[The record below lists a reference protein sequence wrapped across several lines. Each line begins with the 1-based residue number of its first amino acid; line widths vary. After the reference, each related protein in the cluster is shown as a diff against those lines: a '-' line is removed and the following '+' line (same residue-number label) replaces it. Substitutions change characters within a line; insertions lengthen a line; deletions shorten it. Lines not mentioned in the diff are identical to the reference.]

1 MNPFKKITSVFR
13 RTPNK
18 NNIENS
24 NKNSIATDFLRRGN
38 FKTRQDIEL
47 DQKYNPE
54 MTVNGWMFAALNAR
68 SDAFGEF
75 CEENIITE
83 SKKGE
88 NLYHPYLQLIEES
101 KEIPEYEFWKRAI
114 SDYDNYG
121 QMFFFILRRVV
132 YDKNGEIEHIG
143 LPTRIDI
150 LNASKMTILTRNG
163 KIVGYKEQ
171 IDSTHKREYSADQI
185 IRVINPHPRDPEVPY
200 SIYDAAKDYQYTI
213 NKGTEFAQNALINNM
228 NTPGI
233 LSTTEV
239 LNDEEYDN
247 LISRINSHEPGKA
260 IVTDGT
266 GNLTYTSISQ
276 SLDQAAL
283 PTLTELSRQT
293 IFAVTGTSKTV
304 LGIEESGVTRDTS
317 KVQDRKFIKRA
328 IAPVA
333 KRVISAFNF
342 DYRVKYPE
350 LYKQNQVKMVIKPLY
365 DAQET
370 QEQFDT
376 QKKLFDDI
384 TEIVYSGYTKESAE
398 DFMYGDISFTD
409 LELDAED
416 AQDIEDEQQD
426 IDNPEN
432 QPTEEEQTEE
442 EQTEEIPKENDGS
455 EKDSNE
461 SNIDNV
467 SKKWILQNI
476 NLNNLKI
483 KNEGNPYHAEDG
495 KFDFAPYKEYKG
507 LKESA
512 QRIAKIAK
520 DVYKNRTSKNY
531 KKYKNYYDLVKK
543 ERQKLYDMNNIDI
556 DKANKIIDD
565 WTEGFYSGD
574 NIVFDKD
581 GNVIDKSSTEIF
593 SKLDIALSQSIVHE
607 LGGNLDVERVQVS
620 SEDYGYDGSLITK
633 DKNISTTTDSSWIS
647 DKNNGLDYNKDDFDA
662 GYLFKFNVKDKNV
675 KMLPEIQAAGL
686 EEGINHPFAIQL
698 EVVCEVNSNIKPTE
712 VLWDNLK
719 QNNIKIKIE
728 NQESEMHNHTS
739 SDNYYMK
746 ALKLHINEQ
755 GELDEYGKSIE
766 NKINQAKNNLLREI
780 RTIQLQAI
788 RESSSKLS
796 VNAFDYE
803 DIRTEEQE
811 DTIYNKIKNALRKYW
826 FLILPL
832 VGKERIIEDKNSIKI
847 SKEDNPGLTEE
858 EIQEKNEEIK
868 KAEVNLLGTKKV
880 KDYIEQISEKAAK
893 SHTNTIYKTILD
905 AVNKAENKILRNLF
919 AKEYVEQF
927 KQGEDKWFKSK
938 PTEKQIKSKLNNENF
953 IKDNQKLYDSVRK
966 KIEEGFSREEIQRA
980 IRKEY
985 VDLSRTRANI
995 LVGNEMARSITSS
1008 QYVADYELLRKT
1020 NMLDKAYKRLV
1031 SSTGDPCPVCKAL
1044 IDKGD
1049 IPFTDA
1055 FLELGDTIQVE
1066 NDGKTTTFTCNYE
1079 TIESGVVHCN
1089 CHCDYQLIIKG

>member
-1 MNPFKKITSVFR
+1 MNPFKKITSVFK

-185 IRVINPHPRDPEVPY
+185 IRVINPHPRDPEIPY

-442 EQTEEIPKENDGS
+442 IPKENDGS

-531 KKYKNYYDLVKK
+531 KNYKNYYDLVKK

-593 SKLDIALSQSIVHE
+593 GKLDIALSQSIVHE

-847 SKEDNPGLTEE
+847 SKEDNPDLTEE

-905 AVNKAENKILRNLF
+905 AVNKAENKILKNLF
-919 AKEYVEQF
+919 AKEYIEQF

>member
-1 MNPFKKITSVFR
+1 MNPFKKITSVFK

-18 NNIENS
+18 NNIENV

-38 FKTRQDIEL
+38 FKTRQDVAL

-150 LNASKMTILTRNG
+150 LNASKMTILKKDGR
-163 KIVGYKEQ
+163 IVGYKEQ

-276 SLDQAAL
+276 SLDRAAL

-350 LYKQNQVKMVIKPLY
+350 LYKQNQVRMVIKPLY

-416 AQDIEDEQQD
+416 AQDIEDEQED

-432 QPTEEEQTEE
+432 QPTEEEPTEE
-442 EQTEEIPKENDGS
+442 TPAKETPEENDGS
-455 EKDSNE
+455 EKT
-461 SNIDNV
+461 
-467 SKKWILQNI
+467 LQ
-476 NLNNLKI
+476 KI
-483 KNEGNPYHAEDG
+483 H
-495 KFDFAPYKEYKG
+495 
-507 LKESA
+507 
-512 QRIAKIAK
+512 
-520 DVYKNRTSKNY
+520 
-531 KKYKNYYDLVKK
+531 
-543 ERQKLYDMNNIDI
+543 
-556 DKANKIIDD
+556 
-565 WTEGFYSGD
+565 
-574 NIVFDKD
+574 
-581 GNVIDKSSTEIF
+581 
-593 SKLDIALSQSIVHE
+593 
-607 LGGNLDVERVQVS
+607 
-620 SEDYGYDGSLITK
+620 
-633 DKNISTTTDSSWIS
+633 
-647 DKNNGLDYNKDDFDA
+647 
-662 GYLFKFNVKDKNV
+662 
-675 KMLPEIQAAGL
+675 
-686 EEGINHPFAIQL
+686 
-698 EVVCEVNSNIKPTE
+698 
-712 VLWDNLK
+712 
-719 QNNIKIKIE
+719 IE
-728 NQESEMHNHTS
+728 NQDSEMHNHTN

-766 NKINQAKNNLLREI
+766 NKINQAKNNLLKEI

-832 VGKERIIEDKNSIKI
+832 VGKERIIEDKSSIKI
-847 SKEDNPGLTEE
+847 SKEDNPNLTEE

-880 KDYIEQISEKAAK
+880 KDYIEQVSEKAAK

-919 AKEYVEQF
+919 AKEYIEQF

-1049 IPFTDA
+1049 IPFSDP

-1089 CHCDYQLIIKG
+1089 CHCDYQLMIKG

>member
-1 MNPFKKITSVFR
+1 MNPFRKIASVFK
-13 RTPNK
+13 RTPN
-18 NNIENS
+18 NLQTQTT
-24 NKNSIATDFLRRGN
+24 NSIANDFLKRGN
-38 FKTRQDIEL
+38 FKARQDVQL
-47 DQKYNPE
+47 DQKFNPE
-54 MTVNGWMFAALNAR
+54 MTVNGWMYAALNTR

-75 CEENIITE
+75 CEENIVSE
-83 SKKGE
+83 SEKQE
-88 NLYHPYLQLIEES
+88 NPYHPYLKLIEES
-101 KEIPEYEFWKRAI
+101 KEIPEYEFWKKAI
-114 SDYDNYG
+114 SNYDNYG
-121 QMFFFILRRVV
+121 LIYFFVLRRVV
-132 YDKNGEIEHIG
+132 KDKDGSIKHIG
-143 LPTRIDI
+143 IPTKINI
-150 LNASKMTILTRNG
+150 LNSSKIIPLTHDG
-163 KIVGYKEQ
+163 KIVGYREQ
-171 IDSTHKREYSADQI
+171 VDATHKREFAPEQI
-185 IRVINPHPRDPEVPY
+185 IRVINPHPRNQDEPY
-200 SIYDAAKDYQYTI
+200 SIYEAAKDYQYTI
-213 NKGTEFAQNALINNM
+213 NKGTEFAQNALINNI

-233 LSTTEV
+233 LSTSEV

-317 KVQDRKFIKRA
+317 KVQDKKFIKRA

-333 KRVISAFNF
+333 KRIVSAFNF
-342 DYRVKYPE
+342 DYRVRYPE
-350 LYKQNQVKMVIKPLY
+350 LYKQNGVKMVIKSIY
-365 DAQET
+365 DAGET
-370 QEQFDT
+370 SEQFDV

-384 TEIVYSGYTKESAE
+384 TEIIYSGYTKESAE
-398 DFMYGDISFTD
+398 KFMYGDIPFTD

-416 AQDIEDEQQD
+416 AQDIEGEQED
-426 IDNPEN
+426 IDNQEN
-432 QPTEEEQTEE
+432 QPTVEETTEE
-442 EQTEEIPKENDGS
+442 SSEENDGS

-461 SNIDNV
+461 SNIDNIT
-467 SKKWILQNI
+467 KRWILQNI
-476 NLNNLKI
+476 NLNNLEI
-483 KNEGNPYHAEDG
+483 KNENKGNPYHAEDG

-512 QRIAKIAK
+512 QKIAKIAK

-531 KKYKNYYDLVKK
+531 KNYKNYYDLVKK
-543 ERQKLYDMNNIDI
+543 ERQKLYDMNNLDI

-581 GNVIDKSSTEIF
+581 GNVIDKSSTEVF
-593 SKLDIALSQSIVHE
+593 NKLDIALSQSIIHE
-607 LGGNLDVERVQVS
+607 LGGNIDVERVQVS

-633 DKNISTTTDSSWIS
+633 DKNISTTTDYSWIS

-686 EEGINHPFAIQL
+686 EEGINHPFAVQL

-728 NQESEMHNHTS
+728 NQDSEMHNHTN
-739 SDNYYMK
+739 SDGYYMK
-746 ALKLHINEQ
+746 ALKLHMNEQ

-766 NKINQAKNNLLREI
+766 NKINQAKNNLLKEI

-832 VGKERIIEDKNSIKI
+832 VGKERVIEDKNSIKI
-847 SKEDNPGLTEE
+847 SKEDNPDLTEE

-880 KDYIEQISEKAAK
+880 KDYIEQVSEKAAK

-938 PTEKQIKSKLNNENF
+938 PTEKQVKSKLGNQNF
-953 IKDNQKLYDSVRK
+953 IKDNQSLYDSVRK

-1049 IPFTDA
+1049 IPFTDP

>member
-1 MNPFKKITSVFR
+1 MNPFKKIASVFK
-13 RTPNK
+13 RTPN
-18 NNIENS
+18 NLQTQTT
-24 NKNSIATDFLRRGN
+24 NSIANDFLRRGN
-38 FKTRQDIEL
+38 FKARQDVQL
-47 DQKYNPE
+47 DQKFNPE
-54 MTVNGWMFAALNAR
+54 MTVNGWMYAALNIR

-75 CEENIITE
+75 CEENIVSE
-83 SKKGE
+83 SEKQK
-88 NLYHPYLQLIEES
+88 NPYHPYLKLIEES
-101 KEIPEYEFWKRAI
+101 KEIPEYEFWKKAI
-114 SDYDNYG
+114 SNYDNYG
-121 QMFFFILRRVV
+121 LIYFFVLRRVV
-132 YDKNGEIEHIG
+132 KNTDGSIKHIG
-143 LPTRIDI
+143 IPTKINI
-150 LNASKMTILTRNG
+150 LNSSKIIPLTHNG
-163 KIVGYKEQ
+163 KIVGYREQ
-171 IDSTHKREYSADQI
+171 IDATHKREFAPEQI
-185 IRVINPHPRDPEVPY
+185 IRVINPHPRNQDEPY
-200 SIYDAAKDYQYTI
+200 SIYEAAKDYQYTI
-213 NKGTEFAQNALINNM
+213 NKGTEFAQNALINNI

-233 LSTTEV
+233 LSTSEV

-293 IFAVTGTSKTV
+293 IFAVTGTSKTI

-317 KVQDRKFIKRA
+317 KVQDKKFIKRT

-342 DYRVKYPE
+342 DYRVRYPE
-350 LYKQNQVKMVIKPLY
+350 LYKQDGVKMVIKSIY
-365 DAQET
+365 DPVET
-370 QEQFDT
+370 SEQFDV

-384 TEIVYSGYTKESAE
+384 TEIIYSGYTKESAE
-398 DFMYGDISFTD
+398 KFMYGDIPFTD
-409 LELDAED
+409 LELDSED
-416 AQDIEDEQQD
+416 AQDIEGEQED

-432 QPTEEEQTEE
+432 QPTEEEPTEE
-442 EQTEEIPKENDGS
+442 NSEENDGS
-455 EKDSNE
+455 EKT
-461 SNIDNV
+461 
-467 SKKWILQNI
+467 LQHI
-476 NLNNLKI
+476 
-483 KNEGNPYHAEDG
+483 H
-495 KFDFAPYKEYKG
+495 
-507 LKESA
+507 
-512 QRIAKIAK
+512 
-520 DVYKNRTSKNY
+520 V
-531 KKYKNYYDLVKK
+531 
-543 ERQKLYDMNNIDI
+543 
-556 DKANKIIDD
+556 
-565 WTEGFYSGD
+565 
-574 NIVFDKD
+574 
-581 GNVIDKSSTEIF
+581 
-593 SKLDIALSQSIVHE
+593 
-607 LGGNLDVERVQVS
+607 
-620 SEDYGYDGSLITK
+620 
-633 DKNISTTTDSSWIS
+633 
-647 DKNNGLDYNKDDFDA
+647 
-662 GYLFKFNVKDKNV
+662 
-675 KMLPEIQAAGL
+675 
-686 EEGINHPFAIQL
+686 
-698 EVVCEVNSNIKPTE
+698 
-712 VLWDNLK
+712 
-719 QNNIKIKIE
+719 E

-766 NKINQAKNNLLREI
+766 NKINQAKNNLLKEI

-832 VGKERIIEDKNSIKI
+832 IGKERVIEDKNSIKI
-847 SKEDNPGLTEE
+847 SKEDNPDLTEE

-880 KDYIEQISEKAAK
+880 KDYIEQVSEKAAK

-1049 IPFTDA
+1049 IPFTDP

>member
-18 NNIENS
+18 NNIENVK
-24 NKNSIATDFLRRGN
+24 KNSIATDFLRRGN
-38 FKTRQDIEL
+38 FKTRQDVAL

-121 QMFFFILRRVV
+121 QMYFFILRRVV
-132 YDKNGEIEHIG
+132 YDKNGEVEHIG
-143 LPTRIDI
+143 LPTRIDV
-150 LNASKMTILTRNG
+150 LNASKMTILTKNG
-163 KIVGYKEQ
+163 KVVGYKEQ

-185 IRVINPHPRDPEVPY
+185 IRIINPHPRNPDIPY

-384 TEIVYSGYTKESAE
+384 TEIIYSGYTKESAE

-416 AQDIEDEQQD
+416 AQDIEDEQED

-432 QPTEEEQTEE
+432 QPTEEEEPKEE
-442 EQTEEIPKENDGS
+442 SPEENDGS
-455 EKDSNE
+455 EKT
-461 SNIDNV
+461 
-467 SKKWILQNI
+467 LQQI
-476 NLNNLKI
+476 
-483 KNEGNPYHAEDG
+483 H
-495 KFDFAPYKEYKG
+495 
-507 LKESA
+507 
-512 QRIAKIAK
+512 
-520 DVYKNRTSKNY
+520 
-531 KKYKNYYDLVKK
+531 
-543 ERQKLYDMNNIDI
+543 
-556 DKANKIIDD
+556 
-565 WTEGFYSGD
+565 
-574 NIVFDKD
+574 
-581 GNVIDKSSTEIF
+581 
-593 SKLDIALSQSIVHE
+593 
-607 LGGNLDVERVQVS
+607 
-620 SEDYGYDGSLITK
+620 
-633 DKNISTTTDSSWIS
+633 
-647 DKNNGLDYNKDDFDA
+647 
-662 GYLFKFNVKDKNV
+662 
-675 KMLPEIQAAGL
+675 
-686 EEGINHPFAIQL
+686 
-698 EVVCEVNSNIKPTE
+698 
-712 VLWDNLK
+712 
-719 QNNIKIKIE
+719 IE
-728 NQESEMHNHTS
+728 NQDSEMHNHTN
-739 SDNYYMK
+739 SDDYYLK
-746 ALKLHINEQ
+746 ALRLHINEQ

-780 RTIQLQAI
+780 RSIQLQAI
-788 RESSSKLS
+788 RESNTKMA
-796 VNAFDYE
+796 VNAFDFS

-811 DTIYNKIKNALRKYW
+811 NDIFRKIKNAFRKYW
-826 FLILPL
+826 FLILPII
-832 VGKERIIEDKNSIKI
+832 GKERLIEDRS
-847 SKEDNPGLTEE
+847 G
-858 EIQEKNEEIK
+858 NEQFKDE
-868 KAEVNLLGTKKV
+868 EVNLLGTKRV
-880 KDYIEQISEKAAK
+880 KDYIDEVSEKAAK

-905 AVNKAENKILRNLF
+905 AVNKASNKILRNIF
-919 AKEYVEQF
+919 AKEYVESY
-927 KQGEDKWFKSK
+927 KQGEDKWFKTK
-938 PTEKQIKSKLNNENF
+938 PTEKQVKSKLSNENF
-953 IKDNQKLYDSVRK
+953 VKDNQKLYDSVRK
-966 KIEEGFSREEIQRA
+966 KIEQGLSREEIQKA

-1008 QYVADYELLRKT
+1008 QYIADYELLRKT

-1031 SSTGDPCPVCKAL
+1031 SSTGDPCPVCQAL

-1049 IPFTDA
+1049 IPFTEP

-1089 CHCDYQLIIKG
+1089 CKCGYQLIIKV

>member
-18 NNIENS
+18 NNIENVK
-24 NKNSIATDFLRRGN
+24 KNSIATDFLRRGN
-38 FKTRQDIEL
+38 FKTRQDVAL

-121 QMFFFILRRVV
+121 QMYFFILRRVV
-132 YDKNGEIEHIG
+132 YDKNGEVEHIG
-143 LPTRIDI
+143 LPTRIDV
-150 LNASKMTILTRNG
+150 LNASKMTILTKNG

-185 IRVINPHPRDPEVPY
+185 IRIINPHPRNPDIPY

-333 KRVISAFNF
+333 KRVVSAFNF

-384 TEIVYSGYTKESAE
+384 TEIIYSGYTKESAE

-416 AQDIEDEQQD
+416 AQDIEDEQED

-432 QPTEEEQTEE
+432 QPTEEEPKEE
-442 EQTEEIPKENDGS
+442 SQEENDGS
-455 EKDSNE
+455 EKETHKTNVD
-461 SNIDNV
+461 NIT
-467 SKKWILQNI
+467 KRWILQDI
-476 NLNNLKI
+476 NLNNSEVKN

-495 KFDFAPYKEYKG
+495 KFNFAPYKDYKG

-512 QRIAKIAK
+512 QKISKIAK
-520 DVYKNRTSKNY
+520 DVYKNRTSKN
-531 KKYKNYYDLVKK
+531 YKNYYDLVKK

-574 NIVFDKD
+574 NIVLDKD
-581 GNVIDKSSTEIF
+581 GKVIDKSSTEIF
-593 SKLDIALSQSIVHE
+593 NKLDVALSQSIIHE
-607 LGGNLDVERVQVS
+607 LGGNLDVERIQVS
-620 SEDYGYDGSLITK
+620 SEDYGYDGSLITE
-633 DKNISTTTDSSWIS
+633 DKNLSTTTDSSWIS
-647 DKNNGLDYNKDDFDA
+647 EKNNGLNYNKDSFDA
-662 GYLFKFNVKDKNV
+662 GYLFKFNIKDKNV
-675 KMLPEIQAAGL
+675 KMLPEVQASGL
-686 EEGINHPFAIQL
+686 EEGINNHFASQL
-698 EVVCEVNSNIKPTE
+698 EVVCEVNSDIKPTKI
-712 VLWDNLK
+712 LWDNLK

-728 NQESEMHNHTS
+728 NQESEMHNHTN
-739 SDNYYMK
+739 SDDYYLK
-746 ALKLHINEQ
+746 ALRPHINEL

-780 RTIQLQAI
+780 RSIQLQAI
-788 RESSSKLS
+788 RESNTKMA
-796 VNAFDYE
+796 VNAFDFS

-811 DTIYNKIKNALRKYW
+811 NNIFKKIKNAFRKYW
-826 FLILPL
+826 FLILPII
-832 VGKERIIEDKNSIKI
+832 GKERLIEDRS
-847 SKEDNPGLTEE
+847 G
-858 EIQEKNEEIK
+858 NEQFKDE
-868 KAEVNLLGTKKV
+868 EVNLLGTKRV
-880 KDYIEQISEKAAK
+880 KDYIEEVSEKAAK
-893 SHTNTIYKTILD
+893 SHTHTIYKTILD
-905 AVNKAENKILRNLF
+905 AVNKASNKILRNIF
-919 AKEYVEQF
+919 AKEYVKSY
-927 KQGEDKWFKSK
+927 KQGEDKWFKTK
-938 PTEKQIKSKLNNENF
+938 PTEKQVKSKLNNENF

-966 KIEEGFSREEIQRA
+966 KIEQGLSREEIQKA

-1008 QYVADYELLRKT
+1008 QYIADYELLRKT

-1031 SSTGDPCPVCKAL
+1031 SSTGDPCPVCQAL

-1049 IPFTDA
+1049 IPFTEP

-1089 CHCDYQLIIKG
+1089 CKCEYQLIIKG

>member
-1 MNPFKKITSVFR
+1 
-13 RTPNK
+13 
-18 NNIENS
+18 
-24 NKNSIATDFLRRGN
+24 
-38 FKTRQDIEL
+38 
-47 DQKYNPE
+47 
-54 MTVNGWMFAALNAR
+54 
-68 SDAFGEF
+68 
-75 CEENIITE
+75 
-83 SKKGE
+83 
-88 NLYHPYLQLIEES
+88 
-101 KEIPEYEFWKRAI
+101 
-114 SDYDNYG
+114 
-121 QMFFFILRRVV
+121 
-132 YDKNGEIEHIG
+132 
-143 LPTRIDI
+143 
-150 LNASKMTILTRNG
+150 
-163 KIVGYKEQ
+163 
-171 IDSTHKREYSADQI
+171 
-185 IRVINPHPRDPEVPY
+185 
-200 SIYDAAKDYQYTI
+200 
-213 NKGTEFAQNALINNM
+213 
-228 NTPGI
+228 
-233 LSTTEV
+233 
-239 LNDEEYDN
+239 
-247 LISRINSHEPGKA
+247 
-260 IVTDGT
+260 
-266 GNLTYTSISQ
+266 
-276 SLDQAAL
+276 
-283 PTLTELSRQT
+283 
-293 IFAVTGTSKTV
+293 
-304 LGIEESGVTRDTS
+304 
-317 KVQDRKFIKRA
+317 
-328 IAPVA
+328 
-333 KRVISAFNF
+333 
-342 DYRVKYPE
+342 
-350 LYKQNQVKMVIKPLY
+350 MVIKPLY

-384 TEIVYSGYTKESAE
+384 TEIIYSGYTKESAE

-416 AQDIEDEQQD
+416 AQDIEDEQED

-432 QPTEEEQTEE
+432 QPTEEEPA
-442 EQTEEIPKENDGS
+442 EEIPEENDGS
-455 EKDSNE
+455 EKT
-461 SNIDNV
+461 
-467 SKKWILQNI
+467 LQ
-476 NLNNLKI
+476 KI
-483 KNEGNPYHAEDG
+483 H
-495 KFDFAPYKEYKG
+495 
-507 LKESA
+507 
-512 QRIAKIAK
+512 
-520 DVYKNRTSKNY
+520 
-531 KKYKNYYDLVKK
+531 
-543 ERQKLYDMNNIDI
+543 
-556 DKANKIIDD
+556 
-565 WTEGFYSGD
+565 
-574 NIVFDKD
+574 
-581 GNVIDKSSTEIF
+581 
-593 SKLDIALSQSIVHE
+593 
-607 LGGNLDVERVQVS
+607 
-620 SEDYGYDGSLITK
+620 
-633 DKNISTTTDSSWIS
+633 
-647 DKNNGLDYNKDDFDA
+647 
-662 GYLFKFNVKDKNV
+662 
-675 KMLPEIQAAGL
+675 
-686 EEGINHPFAIQL
+686 
-698 EVVCEVNSNIKPTE
+698 
-712 VLWDNLK
+712 
-719 QNNIKIKIE
+719 IE

-766 NKINQAKNNLLREI
+766 NKINQAKNNLLKEI

-788 RESSSKLS
+788 RESSSKLF

-847 SKEDNPGLTEE
+847 SKEDNPNLTEE

-880 KDYIEQISEKAAK
+880 KDYIEQVSEKAAK

-919 AKEYVEQF
+919 AKEYVEKF

-938 PTEKQIKSKLNNENF
+938 PTEKQVKSKLNNENF

-1049 IPFTDA
+1049 IPFSDP

>member
-1 MNPFKKITSVFR
+1 MNPFKKITSVFK

-18 NNIENS
+18 NNIENV

-38 FKTRQDIEL
+38 FKTRQDVAL

-185 IRVINPHPRDPEVPY
+185 IRVINPHPRNPEIPY

-317 KVQDRKFIKRA
+317 RVQDKKFIKRA

-333 KRVISAFNF
+333 KRVVSAFNF

-384 TEIVYSGYTKESAE
+384 TEIIYSGYTKESAE

-416 AQDIEDEQQD
+416 AQDIEDEQED

-432 QPTEEEQTEE
+432 QPTEEEPTEE
-442 EQTEEIPKENDGS
+442 NPEGNGS
-455 EKDSNE
+455 SKKDSNE

-476 NLNNLKI
+476 NLNNLEI
-483 KNEGNPYHAEDG
+483 KNENKGNPYHSEDG

-531 KKYKNYYDLVKK
+531 KNYKNYYDLVKK

-556 DKANKIIDD
+556 DKANKVIDD

-581 GNVIDKSSTEIF
+581 GNIIDKSSTEVF

-647 DKNNGLDYNKDDFDA
+647 DKNNGLDYNKDGFDA

-698 EVVCEVNSNIKPTE
+698 EVVCEVNSNIKPAE

-719 QNNIKIKIE
+719 QNSIKIKIE

-766 NKINQAKNNLLREI
+766 NKINQAKNNLLKEI

-847 SKEDNPGLTEE
+847 SKEDNPSLTEE

-880 KDYIEQISEKAAK
+880 KDYIEQVSEKAAK

-919 AKEYVEQF
+919 AKEYVEKF

-938 PTEKQIKSKLNNENF
+938 PTEKQVKSKLNNENF

-1049 IPFTDA
+1049 IPFSDP

>member
-18 NNIENS
+18 NNIENVK
-24 NKNSIATDFLRRGN
+24 KNSIATDFLRRGN
-38 FKTRQDIEL
+38 FKTRQDVEL

-121 QMFFFILRRVV
+121 QMYFFILRRVV
-132 YDKNGEIEHIG
+132 YDKNGEVEHIG
-143 LPTRIDI
+143 LPTRIDV
-150 LNASKMTILTRNG
+150 LNASKMTILTKNG
-163 KIVGYKEQ
+163 KVVGYKEQ

-185 IRVINPHPRDPEVPY
+185 IRIINPHPRDPDVPY

-384 TEIVYSGYTKESAE
+384 TEIIYSGYTKESAE

-416 AQDIEDEQQD
+416 AQDIEDEQED
-426 IDNPEN
+426 IDNPES
-432 QPTEEEQTEE
+432 QSTEEEPKEE
-442 EQTEEIPKENDGS
+442 TPEENDGS
-455 EKDSNE
+455 EKDSKE

-467 SKKWILQNI
+467 SKKWILQNV
-476 NLNNLKI
+476 NLNNLEI

-495 KFDFAPYKEYKG
+495 KFDFAPYKDYKG

-520 DVYKNRTSKNY
+520 EVYKNRTSKNY
-531 KKYKNYYDLVKK
+531 KNYKSYYDLVKK

-574 NIVFDKD
+574 NIVLDKD
-581 GNVIDKSSTEIF
+581 GKVIDKSSTEIF
-593 SKLDIALSQSIVHE
+593 NKLDVALSQSIIHE

-620 SEDYGYDGSLITK
+620 SEDYGYDGSLITE
-633 DKNISTTTDSSWIS
+633 DKNLSTTTDYSWIN
-647 DKNNGLDYNKDDFDA
+647 DKNNGLDYNKDNFDA

-698 EVVCEVNSNIKPTE
+698 EVVCEVNSDIKPSE
-712 VLWDNLK
+712 ILWDNLK

-728 NQESEMHNHTS
+728 NQESEMHNHTN
-739 SDNYYMK
+739 SDDYYLK
-746 ALKLHINEQ
+746 ALRPHINEL

-780 RTIQLQAI
+780 RSIQLQAI
-788 RESSSKLS
+788 RESNTKMA
-796 VNAFDYE
+796 VNAFDFS

-811 DTIYNKIKNALRKYW
+811 NDIFKKIKNAFRKYW
-826 FLILPL
+826 FLILPII
-832 VGKERIIEDKNSIKI
+832 GKERLIEDRS
-847 SKEDNPGLTEE
+847 G
-858 EIQEKNEEIK
+858 NEQFKDE
-868 KAEVNLLGTKKV
+868 EVNLLGTKRV
-880 KDYIEQISEKAAK
+880 KDYIEEVSEKAAK
-893 SHTNTIYKTILD
+893 SHTHTIYKTILD
-905 AVNKAENKILRNLF
+905 AVNKASNKILRNIF
-919 AKEYVEQF
+919 AKEYVESY
-927 KQGEDKWFKSK
+927 KQGEDKWFKTK
-938 PTEKQIKSKLNNENF
+938 PTEKQVKSKLNNENF

-966 KIEEGFSREEIQRA
+966 KIEQGLSREEIQKA

-1049 IPFTDA
+1049 IPFTEP

>member
-1 MNPFKKITSVFR
+1 MNPFKKIASVFK
-13 RTPNK
+13 RTPN
-18 NNIENS
+18 NLQTQTT
-24 NKNSIATDFLRRGN
+24 NSIANDFLRRGN
-38 FKTRQDIEL
+38 FKAKQDVQL
-47 DQKYNPE
+47 DQKFNPE
-54 MTVNGWMFAALNAR
+54 MTVNGWMYAALNIR

-75 CEENIITE
+75 CEENIISE
-83 SKKGE
+83 SEKQE
-88 NLYHPYLQLIEES
+88 NPYHPYLKLIEES
-101 KEIPEYEFWKRAI
+101 KEIPEYEFWKKAI
-114 SDYDNYG
+114 SNYDNYG
-121 QMFFFILRRVV
+121 LIYFFVLRRVV
-132 YDKNGEIEHIG
+132 KNADGSIQHIG
-143 LPTRIDI
+143 IPTKINI
-150 LNASKMTILTRNG
+150 LNSSKIIPLTHDG
-163 KIVGYKEQ
+163 KIVGYREQ
-171 IDSTHKREYSADQI
+171 VDSTHKREFAPEQI
-185 IRVINPHPRDPEVPY
+185 IRVINPHPRNQDEPY
-200 SIYDAAKDYQYTI
+200 SIYEAAKDYQYTI
-213 NKGTEFAQNALINNM
+213 NKGTEFAQNALINNI

-233 LSTTEV
+233 LSTSEV

-293 IFAVTGTSKTV
+293 IFAVTGTSKTI

-317 KVQDRKFIKRA
+317 KVQDKKFIKRA

-333 KRVISAFNF
+333 KRIISAFNF
-342 DYRVKYPE
+342 DYRIRYPE
-350 LYKQNQVKMVIKPLY
+350 LYKQNGVKMVIKSIY
-365 DAQET
+365 DAAET
-370 QEQFDT
+370 SEQFDV

-384 TEIVYSGYTKESAE
+384 TEIIYSGYTKESAE
-398 DFMYGDISFTD
+398 KFMYGDISFAD

-416 AQDIEDEQQD
+416 AQDIEGEQEN
-426 IDNPEN
+426 IDNQEN
-432 QPTEEEQTEE
+432 QPTEEEPTEE
-442 EQTEEIPKENDGS
+442 SSEENDGS
-455 EKDSNE
+455 EKT
-461 SNIDNV
+461 
-467 SKKWILQNI
+467 LQHI
-476 NLNNLKI
+476 
-483 KNEGNPYHAEDG
+483 H
-495 KFDFAPYKEYKG
+495 
-507 LKESA
+507 
-512 QRIAKIAK
+512 
-520 DVYKNRTSKNY
+520 
-531 KKYKNYYDLVKK
+531 
-543 ERQKLYDMNNIDI
+543 
-556 DKANKIIDD
+556 
-565 WTEGFYSGD
+565 
-574 NIVFDKD
+574 
-581 GNVIDKSSTEIF
+581 
-593 SKLDIALSQSIVHE
+593 
-607 LGGNLDVERVQVS
+607 
-620 SEDYGYDGSLITK
+620 
-633 DKNISTTTDSSWIS
+633 
-647 DKNNGLDYNKDDFDA
+647 
-662 GYLFKFNVKDKNV
+662 
-675 KMLPEIQAAGL
+675 
-686 EEGINHPFAIQL
+686 
-698 EVVCEVNSNIKPTE
+698 
-712 VLWDNLK
+712 
-719 QNNIKIKIE
+719 IE

-746 ALKLHINEQ
+746 ALKLHVNEQ

-766 NKINQAKNNLLREI
+766 NKINQAKNNLLKEI

-796 VNAFDYE
+796 VNAFDYK

-832 VGKERIIEDKNSIKI
+832 VGKERVIEDKNSIKI
-847 SKEDNPGLTEE
+847 SKENNPDLTEE

-880 KDYIEQISEKAAK
+880 KDYIEQVSEKAAK

-905 AVNKAENKILRNLF
+905 AVNKAENKILKNLF
-919 AKEYVEQF
+919 AKEYVEKF

-938 PTEKQIKSKLNNENF
+938 PTEKQVKSKLGNQNF
-953 IKDNQKLYDSVRK
+953 IKDNQSLYDSVRK

-1049 IPFTDA
+1049 IPFSDP

>member
-1 MNPFKKITSVFR
+1 MNPFKKITSVFK

-18 NNIENS
+18 NNIENV

-38 FKTRQDIEL
+38 FKTRQDVAL

-150 LNASKMTILTRNG
+150 LNASKMTILKKDGR
-163 KIVGYKEQ
+163 IVGYKEQ
-171 IDSTHKREYSADQI
+171 IDSTHKREYSAEQI

-350 LYKQNQVKMVIKPLY
+350 LYRQNQVKMVIKPLY

-416 AQDIEDEQQD
+416 AQDIEDEQED

-432 QPTEEEQTEE
+432 QPTEEESTEE
-442 EQTEEIPKENDGS
+442 TPAKETQEENDGS
-455 EKDSNE
+455 EKT
-461 SNIDNV
+461 
-467 SKKWILQNI
+467 LQ
-476 NLNNLKI
+476 KI
-483 KNEGNPYHAEDG
+483 H
-495 KFDFAPYKEYKG
+495 
-507 LKESA
+507 
-512 QRIAKIAK
+512 
-520 DVYKNRTSKNY
+520 
-531 KKYKNYYDLVKK
+531 
-543 ERQKLYDMNNIDI
+543 
-556 DKANKIIDD
+556 
-565 WTEGFYSGD
+565 
-574 NIVFDKD
+574 
-581 GNVIDKSSTEIF
+581 
-593 SKLDIALSQSIVHE
+593 
-607 LGGNLDVERVQVS
+607 
-620 SEDYGYDGSLITK
+620 
-633 DKNISTTTDSSWIS
+633 
-647 DKNNGLDYNKDDFDA
+647 
-662 GYLFKFNVKDKNV
+662 
-675 KMLPEIQAAGL
+675 
-686 EEGINHPFAIQL
+686 
-698 EVVCEVNSNIKPTE
+698 
-712 VLWDNLK
+712 
-719 QNNIKIKIE
+719 IE
-728 NQESEMHNHTS
+728 NQESEMHNHTN

-766 NKINQAKNNLLREI
+766 NKINQAKNNLLKEI

-847 SKEDNPGLTEE
+847 SKEDNPDLTEE

-880 KDYIEQISEKAAK
+880 KDYIEQVSEKAAK

-905 AVNKAENKILRNLF
+905 SVNKAENKILRNLF
-919 AKEYVEQF
+919 AKEYIEQF

-1031 SSTGDPCPVCKAL
+1031 SSTGDPCPVCKSL

>member
-1 MNPFKKITSVFR
+1 MNPFKKIASVLK
-13 RTPNK
+13 RTPN
-18 NNIENS
+18 NLQTQTT
-24 NKNSIATDFLRRGN
+24 NSIANDFLRRGN
-38 FKTRQDIEL
+38 FKARQDVQL
-47 DQKYNPE
+47 DQKFNPE
-54 MTVNGWMFAALNAR
+54 MTVNGWMYAALNTR

-75 CEENIITE
+75 CEENIVSE
-83 SKKGE
+83 SEKQE
-88 NLYHPYLQLIEES
+88 NPYHPYLQLIEES
-101 KEIPEYEFWKRAI
+101 KEIPEYEFWKKAI
-114 SDYDNYG
+114 SNYDNYG
-121 QMFFFILRRVV
+121 LIYFFVLRRVV
-132 YDKNGEIEHIG
+132 KDKDGTIQHIG
-143 LPTRIDI
+143 LPTKINI
-150 LNASKMTILTRNG
+150 LSSPKITALTHDG
-163 KIVGYKEQ
+163 KIVGYREQ
-171 IDSTHKREYSADQI
+171 IDATHKREFAPEQI
-185 IRVINPHPRDPEVPY
+185 IRVINPHPRNQEEPY
-200 SIYDAAKDYQYTI
+200 SIYEAAKDYQYTI
-213 NKGTEFAQNALINNM
+213 NKGTEFAQNALINNI

-233 LSTTEV
+233 LSTSEV

-293 IFAVTGTSKTV
+293 IFAVTGTSKTI

-317 KVQDRKFIKRA
+317 KVQDKKFIKRA

-333 KRVISAFNF
+333 KRIISAFNF
-342 DYRVKYPE
+342 DYRVRYPE
-350 LYKQNQVKMVIKPLY
+350 LYKQNGVKMVIKSIY
-365 DAQET
+365 DAAET
-370 QEQFDT
+370 SEQFDV

-398 DFMYGDISFTD
+398 KFMYGDISFTD

-416 AQDIEDEQQD
+416 AQDIEDEQDD
-426 IDNPEN
+426 IDENPEE
-432 QPTEEEQTEE
+432 PEKAKEQE
-442 EQTEEIPKENDGS
+442 ENDGS
-455 EKDSNE
+455 EKT
-461 SNIDNV
+461 
-467 SKKWILQNI
+467 LQHI
-476 NLNNLKI
+476 
-483 KNEGNPYHAEDG
+483 H
-495 KFDFAPYKEYKG
+495 
-507 LKESA
+507 
-512 QRIAKIAK
+512 
-520 DVYKNRTSKNY
+520 
-531 KKYKNYYDLVKK
+531 
-543 ERQKLYDMNNIDI
+543 
-556 DKANKIIDD
+556 
-565 WTEGFYSGD
+565 
-574 NIVFDKD
+574 
-581 GNVIDKSSTEIF
+581 
-593 SKLDIALSQSIVHE
+593 
-607 LGGNLDVERVQVS
+607 
-620 SEDYGYDGSLITK
+620 
-633 DKNISTTTDSSWIS
+633 
-647 DKNNGLDYNKDDFDA
+647 
-662 GYLFKFNVKDKNV
+662 
-675 KMLPEIQAAGL
+675 
-686 EEGINHPFAIQL
+686 
-698 EVVCEVNSNIKPTE
+698 
-712 VLWDNLK
+712 
-719 QNNIKIKIE
+719 IE

-739 SDNYYMK
+739 SDDYYMK
-746 ALKLHINEQ
+746 ALKFHVNEQ
-755 GELDEYGKSIE
+755 GELDEYGKSVE
-766 NKINQAKNNLLREI
+766 NKIKQAKNNLLKEI

-832 VGKERIIEDKNSIKI
+832 IGKERVVEDKNSIKI
-847 SKEDNPGLTEE
+847 LKEDNPELSEE

-880 KDYIEQISEKAAK
+880 KDYIEQASEKAAK

-938 PTEKQIKSKLNNENF
+938 PTEKQVKSKLGNQNF
-953 IKDNQKLYDSVRK
+953 IKDNQSLYDSVRK

-1031 SSTGDPCPVCKAL
+1031 SSTGNPCPVCKAL

-1049 IPFTDA
+1049 IPFTEP

>member
-18 NNIENS
+18 NNIENVK
-24 NKNSIATDFLRRGN
+24 KNSIATDFLRRGN
-38 FKTRQDIEL
+38 FKTRQDVAL

-88 NLYHPYLQLIEES
+88 NLYHPYLRLIEES

-121 QMFFFILRRVV
+121 QMYFFILRRVV
-132 YDKNGEIEHIG
+132 YDKNGEVEHIG
-143 LPTRIDI
+143 LPTRIDV
-150 LNASKMTILTRNG
+150 LNASKMTILTKNG

-185 IRVINPHPRDPEVPY
+185 IRIINPHPRNPDIPY

-333 KRVISAFNF
+333 KRVVSAFNF

-384 TEIVYSGYTKESAE
+384 TEIIYSGYTKESAE

-416 AQDIEDEQQD
+416 AQDIEDEQED

-432 QPTEEEQTEE
+432 QPTEEEPKEE
-442 EQTEEIPKENDGS
+442 TSEENDGS
-455 EKDSNE
+455 EKETHKTNVD
-461 SNIDNV
+461 NIT
-467 SKKWILQNI
+467 KRWILQDI
-476 NLNNLKI
+476 NLNNSEVKN

-495 KFDFAPYKEYKG
+495 KFGFAPYKDYKG

-512 QRIAKIAK
+512 QKIAKIAK

-531 KKYKNYYDLVKK
+531 KNYKNYYDLVKK
-543 ERQKLYDMNNIDI
+543 ERQKLYDINNIDI

-574 NIVFDKD
+574 NIVLDKD
-581 GNVIDKSSTEIF
+581 GKVIDKSSTEIF
-593 SKLDIALSQSIVHE
+593 NKLDVALSQSIIHE
-607 LGGNLDVERVQVS
+607 LGGNLDVERIQVS
-620 SEDYGYDGSLITK
+620 SKDYGYDGSLITE
-633 DKNISTTTDSSWIS
+633 DKNLSTTTDSSWIS
-647 DKNNGLDYNKDDFDA
+647 EKNNGLNYNKDNFDA
-662 GYLFKFNVKDKNV
+662 GYLFKFNIKDKNV
-675 KMLPEIQAAGL
+675 KMLPEIQASGL
-686 EEGINHPFAIQL
+686 EEGINNPYAAQL
-698 EVVCEVNSNIKPTE
+698 EVICEVNSDIKPTKI
-712 VLWDNLK
+712 LWDNLK

-728 NQESEMHNHTS
+728 NQESEMHNHTN
-739 SDNYYMK
+739 SDDYYLK
-746 ALKLHINEQ
+746 ALRPHINEL

-780 RTIQLQAI
+780 RSIQLQAI
-788 RESSSKLS
+788 RESNTKMA
-796 VNAFDYE
+796 VNAFDFS

-811 DTIYNKIKNALRKYW
+811 NDIFKKIKNAFRKYW
-826 FLILPL
+826 FLILPII
-832 VGKERIIEDKNSIKI
+832 GKERLIEDRS
-847 SKEDNPGLTEE
+847 G
-858 EIQEKNEEIK
+858 NEQFKDE
-868 KAEVNLLGTKKV
+868 EVNLLGTKRV
-880 KDYIEQISEKAAK
+880 KDYIEEVSEKAAK
-893 SHTNTIYKTILD
+893 SHTHTIYKTILD
-905 AVNKAENKILRNLF
+905 AVNKASNKILRNIF
-919 AKEYVEQF
+919 AKEYVESY
-927 KQGEDKWFKSK
+927 KQGEDKWFKTK
-938 PTEKQIKSKLNNENF
+938 PTEKQVKSKLSNENF
-953 IKDNQKLYDSVRK
+953 VKDNQKLYDSVRK
-966 KIEEGFSREEIQRA
+966 KIEQGLSREEIQKA

-1008 QYVADYELLRKT
+1008 QYIADYELLRKT

-1031 SSTGDPCPVCKAL
+1031 SSTGDPCPVCQAL

-1049 IPFTDA
+1049 IPFTEP

-1089 CHCDYQLIIKG
+1089 CKCGYQLIIKG

>member
-18 NNIENS
+18 NNIENV

-38 FKTRQDIEL
+38 FKTRQDVAL

-150 LNASKMTILTRNG
+150 LNASKMTILKKDGR
-163 KIVGYKEQ
+163 IVGYKEQ

-185 IRVINPHPRDPEVPY
+185 IRVINPHPRDPEIPY

-416 AQDIEDEQQD
+416 AQDIEDEQED
-426 IDNPEN
+426 IDNQEN
-432 QPTEEEQTEE
+432 QPTEEEPAEE
-442 EQTEEIPKENDGS
+442 TPAKETPEENDGS

-461 SNIDNV
+461 SNLDNI

-512 QRIAKIAK
+512 QKIAKIAK

-543 ERQKLYDMNNIDI
+543 ERQKLYDMNNLDI

-719 QNNIKIKIE
+719 QNSIKIKIE

-766 NKINQAKNNLLREI
+766 NKINQAKNNLLKEI

-847 SKEDNPGLTEE
+847 SKEDNPDLTEE

-880 KDYIEQISEKAAK
+880 KDYIEQVSEKAAK

-1031 SSTGDPCPVCKAL
+1031 SSTGNPCPVCKAL

-1049 IPFTDA
+1049 IPFSDP

>member
-1 MNPFKKITSVFR
+1 MNPFKKITSVFK

-18 NNIENS
+18 NNIENV

-38 FKTRQDIEL
+38 FKTRQDVAL

-150 LNASKMTILTRNG
+150 LNASKMTILKKDGR
-163 KIVGYKEQ
+163 IVGYKEQ

-185 IRVINPHPRDPEVPY
+185 IRIINPHPRNPEIPY

-333 KRVISAFNF
+333 KRVVSAFNF

-350 LYKQNQVKMVIKPLY
+350 LYKQNQIKMVIKPLY

-409 LELDAED
+409 LELDSED
-416 AQDIEDEQQD
+416 AQDIEDEQED

-432 QPTEEEQTEE
+432 QPTEEEPTEE
-442 EQTEEIPKENDGS
+442 KPAEEIPEENDGS

-461 SNIDNV
+461 SNVDNI

-512 QRIAKIAK
+512 QKIAKIAK

-543 ERQKLYDMNNIDI
+543 ERQKLYDMNNLDI
-556 DKANKIIDD
+556 DKANKTIDD

-633 DKNISTTTDSSWIS
+633 DKNISTTTDYSWIS

-686 EEGINHPFAIQL
+686 EEGINHPFAVQL
-698 EVVCEVNSNIKPTE
+698 EVVCEVNSDIKPTE

-728 NQESEMHNHTS
+728 NQDSEMHNHTN
-739 SDNYYMK
+739 SDGYYMK
-746 ALKLHINEQ
+746 ALKLHMNEQ

-766 NKINQAKNNLLREI
+766 NKINQAKNNLLKEI

-847 SKEDNPGLTEE
+847 SKEDNPNLTEE

-880 KDYIEQISEKAAK
+880 KDYIEQVSEKAAK

-919 AKEYVEQF
+919 AKEYIEQF

-953 IKDNQKLYDSVRK
+953 IKDNQSLYDSVRK

-1020 NMLDKAYKRLV
+1020 NMIDKAYKRLV

-1049 IPFTDA
+1049 IPFSDP

>member
-1 MNPFKKITSVFR
+1 MNPFKKIASVFK
-13 RTPNK
+13 RTPN
-18 NNIENS
+18 NLQTQTT
-24 NKNSIATDFLRRGN
+24 NSIANDFLRRGN
-38 FKTRQDIEL
+38 FKAKQDVQL
-47 DQKYNPE
+47 DQKFNPE
-54 MTVNGWMFAALNAR
+54 MTVNGWMYAALNIR

-75 CEENIITE
+75 CEENIISE
-83 SKKGE
+83 SEKQE
-88 NLYHPYLQLIEES
+88 NPYHPYLKLIEES
-101 KEIPEYEFWKRAI
+101 KEIPEYEFWKKAI
-114 SDYDNYG
+114 SNYDNYG
-121 QMFFFILRRVV
+121 LIYFFVLRRVV
-132 YDKNGEIEHIG
+132 KNADGSIQHIG
-143 LPTRIDI
+143 IPTKINI
-150 LNASKMTILTRNG
+150 LNSSKIIPLTHDG
-163 KIVGYKEQ
+163 KIVGYREQ
-171 IDSTHKREYSADQI
+171 VDSTHKREFAPEQI
-185 IRVINPHPRDPEVPY
+185 IRVINPHPRNQDEPY
-200 SIYDAAKDYQYTI
+200 SIYEAAKDYQYTI
-213 NKGTEFAQNALINNM
+213 NKGTEFAQNALINNI

-233 LSTTEV
+233 LSTSEV

-293 IFAVTGTSKTV
+293 IFAVTGTSKTI

-317 KVQDRKFIKRA
+317 KVQDKKFIKRA

-333 KRVISAFNF
+333 KRIISAFNF
-342 DYRVKYPE
+342 DYRIRYPE
-350 LYKQNQVKMVIKPLY
+350 LYKQNGVKMVIKSIY
-365 DAQET
+365 DAAET
-370 QEQFDT
+370 SEQFDV

-384 TEIVYSGYTKESAE
+384 TEIIYSGYTKESAE
-398 DFMYGDISFTD
+398 KFMYGDISFAD

-416 AQDIEDEQQD
+416 AQDIEGEQEN
-426 IDNPEN
+426 IDNQEN
-432 QPTEEEQTEE
+432 QPTEEEPTEE
-442 EQTEEIPKENDGS
+442 SSEENDGS
-455 EKDSNE
+455 EKT
-461 SNIDNV
+461 
-467 SKKWILQNI
+467 LQHI
-476 NLNNLKI
+476 
-483 KNEGNPYHAEDG
+483 H
-495 KFDFAPYKEYKG
+495 
-507 LKESA
+507 
-512 QRIAKIAK
+512 
-520 DVYKNRTSKNY
+520 
-531 KKYKNYYDLVKK
+531 
-543 ERQKLYDMNNIDI
+543 
-556 DKANKIIDD
+556 
-565 WTEGFYSGD
+565 
-574 NIVFDKD
+574 
-581 GNVIDKSSTEIF
+581 
-593 SKLDIALSQSIVHE
+593 
-607 LGGNLDVERVQVS
+607 
-620 SEDYGYDGSLITK
+620 
-633 DKNISTTTDSSWIS
+633 
-647 DKNNGLDYNKDDFDA
+647 
-662 GYLFKFNVKDKNV
+662 
-675 KMLPEIQAAGL
+675 
-686 EEGINHPFAIQL
+686 
-698 EVVCEVNSNIKPTE
+698 
-712 VLWDNLK
+712 
-719 QNNIKIKIE
+719 IE

-746 ALKLHINEQ
+746 ALKLHVNEQ

-766 NKINQAKNNLLREI
+766 NKINQAKNNLLKEI

-832 VGKERIIEDKNSIKI
+832 VSKERVIEDKNSIKI
-847 SKEDNPGLTEE
+847 SKENNPDLTEE

-880 KDYIEQISEKAAK
+880 KDYIEQVSEKAAK

-905 AVNKAENKILRNLF
+905 AVNKAENKILKNLF
-919 AKEYVEQF
+919 AKEYVEKF

-938 PTEKQIKSKLNNENF
+938 PTEKQVKSKLGNQNF
-953 IKDNQKLYDSVRK
+953 IKDNQSLYDSVRK

-1049 IPFTDA
+1049 IPFSDP

>member
-1 MNPFKKITSVFR
+1 MNPFKKIASVLK
-13 RTPNK
+13 RTPN
-18 NNIENS
+18 NLQTQTT
-24 NKNSIATDFLRRGN
+24 NSIANDFLRRGN
-38 FKTRQDIEL
+38 FKARQDVQL
-47 DQKYNPE
+47 DQKFNPE
-54 MTVNGWMFAALNAR
+54 MTMNGWMYAALNTR

-75 CEENIITE
+75 CEENIVSE
-83 SKKGE
+83 SEKQE
-88 NLYHPYLQLIEES
+88 NPYHPYLKLIEES
-101 KEIPEYEFWKRAI
+101 KEIPEYEFWKKAI
-114 SDYDNYG
+114 SNYDNYG
-121 QMFFFILRRVV
+121 LIYFFVLRRVV
-132 YDKNGEIEHIG
+132 KDKDGTIQHIG
-143 LPTRIDI
+143 LPTKINI
-150 LNASKMTILTRNG
+150 LSSPKITALTHDG
-163 KIVGYKEQ
+163 KIVGYREQ
-171 IDSTHKREYSADQI
+171 IDATHKREFAPEQI
-185 IRVINPHPRDPEVPY
+185 IRVINPHPRNQDEPY
-200 SIYDAAKDYQYTI
+200 SIYEAAKDYQYTI
-213 NKGTEFAQNALINNM
+213 NKGTEFAQNALINNI

-233 LSTTEV
+233 LSTSEV

-293 IFAVTGTSKTV
+293 IFAVTGTSKTI

-317 KVQDRKFIKRA
+317 KVQDKKFIKRA

-333 KRVISAFNF
+333 KRIISAFNF
-342 DYRVKYPE
+342 DYRVRYPE
-350 LYKQNQVKMVIKPLY
+350 LYKQDGVKMVIKSTY
-365 DAQET
+365 DATET
-370 QEQFDT
+370 SEQFDV

-398 DFMYGDISFTD
+398 KFMYGDISFTD

-416 AQDIEDEQQD
+416 AQDIEDEQDD
-426 IDNPEN
+426 IDENPEE
-432 QPTEEEQTEE
+432 PEKTKEQE
-442 EQTEEIPKENDGS
+442 ENDGS
-455 EKDSNE
+455 EKT
-461 SNIDNV
+461 
-467 SKKWILQNI
+467 LQHI
-476 NLNNLKI
+476 
-483 KNEGNPYHAEDG
+483 H
-495 KFDFAPYKEYKG
+495 
-507 LKESA
+507 
-512 QRIAKIAK
+512 
-520 DVYKNRTSKNY
+520 
-531 KKYKNYYDLVKK
+531 
-543 ERQKLYDMNNIDI
+543 
-556 DKANKIIDD
+556 
-565 WTEGFYSGD
+565 
-574 NIVFDKD
+574 
-581 GNVIDKSSTEIF
+581 
-593 SKLDIALSQSIVHE
+593 
-607 LGGNLDVERVQVS
+607 
-620 SEDYGYDGSLITK
+620 
-633 DKNISTTTDSSWIS
+633 
-647 DKNNGLDYNKDDFDA
+647 
-662 GYLFKFNVKDKNV
+662 
-675 KMLPEIQAAGL
+675 
-686 EEGINHPFAIQL
+686 
-698 EVVCEVNSNIKPTE
+698 
-712 VLWDNLK
+712 
-719 QNNIKIKIE
+719 IE

-739 SDNYYMK
+739 SDDYYMK
-746 ALKLHINEQ
+746 ALKLHMNEQ
-755 GELDEYGKSIE
+755 GELDEYGKSVE
-766 NKINQAKNNLLREI
+766 NKIKQAKNSLLKEI

-811 DTIYNKIKNALRKYW
+811 DTIYNKIKNALKKYW

-832 VGKERIIEDKNSIKI
+832 IGKERVVEDKNSIKI
-847 SKEDNPGLTEE
+847 LKEDNPELTEE

-880 KDYIEQISEKAAK
+880 KDYIEQVSEKAAK

-938 PTEKQIKSKLNNENF
+938 PTEKQVKSKLGNQNF
-953 IKDNQKLYDSVRK
+953 VKDNQSLYDSVRK

-1049 IPFTDA
+1049 IPFTDP

>member
-1 MNPFKKITSVFR
+1 MNPFKKIASVFK
-13 RTPNK
+13 RTPN
-18 NNIENS
+18 NLQTQTT
-24 NKNSIATDFLRRGN
+24 NSIANDFLRRGN
-38 FKTRQDIEL
+38 FKARQDVQL
-47 DQKYNPE
+47 DQKFNPE
-54 MTVNGWMFAALNAR
+54 MTVNGWMYAALNIR

-75 CEENIITE
+75 CEENIVSE
-83 SKKGE
+83 SEKQE
-88 NLYHPYLQLIEES
+88 NPYHPYLKLIEES
-101 KEIPEYEFWKRAI
+101 KEIPEYEFWKKAI
-114 SDYDNYG
+114 SNYDNYG
-121 QMFFFILRRVV
+121 LIYFFVLRRVV
-132 YDKNGEIEHIG
+132 KNTDGSIKHIG
-143 LPTRIDI
+143 IPTKINI
-150 LNASKMTILTRNG
+150 LNSSKIIPLTHDG
-163 KIVGYKEQ
+163 KIVGYREQ
-171 IDSTHKREYSADQI
+171 VDATHKREFAPEQI
-185 IRVINPHPRDPEVPY
+185 IRVINPHPRNQDEPY
-200 SIYDAAKDYQYTI
+200 SIYEAAKDYQYTI
-213 NKGTEFAQNALINNM
+213 NKGTEFAQNALINNI

-233 LSTTEV
+233 LSTSEV

-317 KVQDRKFIKRA
+317 KVQDKKFIKRA

-333 KRVISAFNF
+333 KRIISAFNF
-342 DYRVKYPE
+342 DYRVRYPE
-350 LYKQNQVKMVIKPLY
+350 LYKQNGVKMVIKSIY
-365 DAQET
+365 DAAET
-370 QEQFDT
+370 SEQFDV

-384 TEIVYSGYTKESAE
+384 TEIIYSGYTKESAE
-398 DFMYGDISFTD
+398 KFMYGDISFTD

-416 AQDIEDEQQD
+416 AQDIEGEQED

-432 QPTEEEQTEE
+432 QPTEEQPTEE
-442 EQTEEIPKENDGS
+442 ETTEESSEENDGS
-455 EKDSNE
+455 EKT
-461 SNIDNV
+461 
-467 SKKWILQNI
+467 LQHI
-476 NLNNLKI
+476 
-483 KNEGNPYHAEDG
+483 H
-495 KFDFAPYKEYKG
+495 
-507 LKESA
+507 
-512 QRIAKIAK
+512 
-520 DVYKNRTSKNY
+520 
-531 KKYKNYYDLVKK
+531 
-543 ERQKLYDMNNIDI
+543 
-556 DKANKIIDD
+556 
-565 WTEGFYSGD
+565 
-574 NIVFDKD
+574 
-581 GNVIDKSSTEIF
+581 
-593 SKLDIALSQSIVHE
+593 
-607 LGGNLDVERVQVS
+607 
-620 SEDYGYDGSLITK
+620 
-633 DKNISTTTDSSWIS
+633 
-647 DKNNGLDYNKDDFDA
+647 
-662 GYLFKFNVKDKNV
+662 
-675 KMLPEIQAAGL
+675 
-686 EEGINHPFAIQL
+686 
-698 EVVCEVNSNIKPTE
+698 
-712 VLWDNLK
+712 
-719 QNNIKIKIE
+719 IE

-746 ALKLHINEQ
+746 ALKLHVNEQ

-766 NKINQAKNNLLREI
+766 NKINQAKNNLLKEI

-832 VGKERIIEDKNSIKI
+832 VGKERVIEDKNSIKF
-847 SKEDNPGLTEE
+847 SKEDNPDLTEE

-880 KDYIEQISEKAAK
+880 KDYIEQVSEKAAK

-905 AVNKAENKILRNLF
+905 AVNKAENKILKNLF
-919 AKEYVEQF
+919 AKEYIEKF

-1049 IPFTDA
+1049 IPFSDP

>member
-1 MNPFKKITSVFR
+1 MNPFKKITSVFK

-18 NNIENS
+18 NNIENV

-38 FKTRQDIEL
+38 FKTRQDVAL

-150 LNASKMTILTRNG
+150 LNASKMTILKKDGR
-163 KIVGYKEQ
+163 IVGYKEQ
-171 IDSTHKREYSADQI
+171 IDSTHKREYSAEQI
-185 IRVINPHPRDPEVPY
+185 IRVINPHPRDPEIPY

-416 AQDIEDEQQD
+416 AQDIEDEQED

-432 QPTEEEQTEE
+432 QPTEEEPTEE
-442 EQTEEIPKENDGS
+442 EQAKETPEKNDGS

-461 SNIDNV
+461 SNVDNI

-512 QRIAKIAK
+512 QKIAKIAK

-543 ERQKLYDMNNIDI
+543 ERQKLYDMNNLDI

-593 SKLDIALSQSIVHE
+593 NKLDIALSQSIIHE
-607 LGGNLDVERVQVS
+607 LGGNIDVERVQVS

-633 DKNISTTTDSSWIS
+633 DKNISTTTDYSWIS

-686 EEGINHPFAIQL
+686 EEGINHPFAVQL

-712 VLWDNLK
+712 VLWNNLK

-728 NQESEMHNHTS
+728 NQESEMHNHTN
-739 SDNYYMK
+739 SDDYYMK
-746 ALKLHINEQ
+746 ALKLHMNEQ

-766 NKINQAKNNLLREI
+766 NKINQAKNNLLKEI

-847 SKEDNPGLTEE
+847 SKEDNPDLTEE

-868 KAEVNLLGTKKV
+868 KAEINLLGTKKV

-938 PTEKQIKSKLNNENF
+938 PTEKQVNSKLNNENF
-953 IKDNQKLYDSVRK
+953 IKDNQSLYDSVRK

-1049 IPFTDA
+1049 IPFSDP

>member
-1 MNPFKKITSVFR
+1 MNPFKKIASVFK
-13 RTPNK
+13 RTPN
-18 NNIENS
+18 NLQTQTT
-24 NKNSIATDFLRRGN
+24 NSIANDFLRRGN
-38 FKTRQDIEL
+38 FKARQDVQL
-47 DQKYNPE
+47 DQKFNPE
-54 MTVNGWMFAALNAR
+54 MTVNGWMYAALNTR

-75 CEENIITE
+75 CEENIVSE
-83 SKKGE
+83 SEKQE
-88 NLYHPYLQLIEES
+88 NPYHPYLKLIEES
-101 KEIPEYEFWKRAI
+101 KEIPEYEFWKKAI
-114 SDYDNYG
+114 SNYDNYG
-121 QMFFFILRRVV
+121 SIYFFILRRVV
-132 YDKNGEIEHIG
+132 KDKDGTIQHVG
-143 LPTRIDI
+143 LPTKINI
-150 LNASKMTILTRNG
+150 LNSSRITALTHDG
-163 KIVGYKEQ
+163 KIVGYREQ
-171 IDSTHKREYSADQI
+171 IDATHKREFAPEQI
-185 IRVINPHPRDPEVPY
+185 IRVINPHPRNQDEPY
-200 SIYDAAKDYQYTI
+200 SIYEAAKDYQYTI
-213 NKGTEFAQNALINNM
+213 NKGTEFAQNALINNI

-233 LSTTEV
+233 LSTSEV

-293 IFAVTGTSKTV
+293 IFAVTGTSKTI

-317 KVQDRKFIKRA
+317 KTQDKKFIKRA

-333 KRVISAFNF
+333 KRIVSAFNF
-342 DYRVKYPE
+342 DYRVRYPE
-350 LYKQNQVKMVIKPLY
+350 LYKQNGVKMVIKSIY
-365 DAQET
+365 DAAET
-370 QEQFDT
+370 SEQFDV

-398 DFMYGDISFTD
+398 KFMYGDISFTD

-416 AQDIEDEQQD
+416 AQDIEDEQDD
-426 IDNPEN
+426 IDENPEE
-432 QPTEEEQTEE
+432 PEKTEEQE
-442 EQTEEIPKENDGS
+442 ENDGS
-455 EKDSNE
+455 EKT
-461 SNIDNV
+461 
-467 SKKWILQNI
+467 LQHI
-476 NLNNLKI
+476 
-483 KNEGNPYHAEDG
+483 H
-495 KFDFAPYKEYKG
+495 
-507 LKESA
+507 
-512 QRIAKIAK
+512 
-520 DVYKNRTSKNY
+520 
-531 KKYKNYYDLVKK
+531 
-543 ERQKLYDMNNIDI
+543 
-556 DKANKIIDD
+556 
-565 WTEGFYSGD
+565 
-574 NIVFDKD
+574 
-581 GNVIDKSSTEIF
+581 
-593 SKLDIALSQSIVHE
+593 
-607 LGGNLDVERVQVS
+607 
-620 SEDYGYDGSLITK
+620 
-633 DKNISTTTDSSWIS
+633 
-647 DKNNGLDYNKDDFDA
+647 
-662 GYLFKFNVKDKNV
+662 
-675 KMLPEIQAAGL
+675 
-686 EEGINHPFAIQL
+686 
-698 EVVCEVNSNIKPTE
+698 
-712 VLWDNLK
+712 
-719 QNNIKIKIE
+719 IE

-739 SDNYYMK
+739 SDDYYMK
-746 ALKLHINEQ
+746 ALKFHVNEQ
-755 GELDEYGKSIE
+755 GELDEYGKSVE
-766 NKINQAKNNLLREI
+766 NKIKQAKNNLLKEI

-811 DTIYNKIKNALRKYW
+811 DTIYNKIKNALKKYW

-832 VGKERIIEDKNSIKI
+832 IGKERVVEDKNSIKI
-847 SKEDNPGLTEE
+847 LKEDNPELTEE

-880 KDYIEQISEKAAK
+880 KDYIEQVSEKAAK

-938 PTEKQIKSKLNNENF
+938 PTEKQVKSKLGNQNF
-953 IKDNQKLYDSVRK
+953 IKDNQSLYDSVRK

-1031 SSTGDPCPVCKAL
+1031 SSTGDPCLVCKAL

-1049 IPFTDA
+1049 IPFTEP

>member
-18 NNIENS
+18 NNIENVK
-24 NKNSIATDFLRRGN
+24 KNSIATDFLRRGN
-38 FKTRQDIEL
+38 FKTRQDVAL

-83 SKKGE
+83 SKRGE

-121 QMFFFILRRVV
+121 QMYFFILRRVV
-132 YDKNGEIEHIG
+132 YDKNGEVEHIG
-143 LPTRIDI
+143 LPTKIDV
-150 LNASKMTILTRNG
+150 LSASKMTILTKNG
-163 KIVGYKEQ
+163 KVVGYKEQ

-185 IRVINPHPRDPEVPY
+185 IRIINPHPRNPDVPY

-304 LGIEESGVTRDTS
+304 LGIEESGTTRDTS

-333 KRVISAFNF
+333 KRVISALNF

-384 TEIVYSGYTKESAE
+384 TEIIYSGYTKESAE
-398 DFMYGDISFTD
+398 NFMYGDILFTD

-416 AQDIEDEQQD
+416 AQDIEDEQED

-432 QPTEEEQTEE
+432 QPTEEEEPKEE
-442 EQTEEIPKENDGS
+442 NPEENDGS
-455 EKDSNE
+455 EKT
-461 SNIDNV
+461 
-467 SKKWILQNI
+467 LQQI
-476 NLNNLKI
+476 
-483 KNEGNPYHAEDG
+483 H
-495 KFDFAPYKEYKG
+495 
-507 LKESA
+507 
-512 QRIAKIAK
+512 
-520 DVYKNRTSKNY
+520 
-531 KKYKNYYDLVKK
+531 
-543 ERQKLYDMNNIDI
+543 
-556 DKANKIIDD
+556 
-565 WTEGFYSGD
+565 
-574 NIVFDKD
+574 
-581 GNVIDKSSTEIF
+581 
-593 SKLDIALSQSIVHE
+593 
-607 LGGNLDVERVQVS
+607 
-620 SEDYGYDGSLITK
+620 
-633 DKNISTTTDSSWIS
+633 
-647 DKNNGLDYNKDDFDA
+647 
-662 GYLFKFNVKDKNV
+662 
-675 KMLPEIQAAGL
+675 
-686 EEGINHPFAIQL
+686 
-698 EVVCEVNSNIKPTE
+698 
-712 VLWDNLK
+712 
-719 QNNIKIKIE
+719 IE
-728 NQESEMHNHTS
+728 NQDSEMHNHTN
-739 SDNYYMK
+739 SDDYYLK

-766 NKINQAKNNLLREI
+766 NKINLAKNNLLREI
-780 RTIQLQAI
+780 RSIQLQAI
-788 RESSSKLS
+788 RESNTKMA
-796 VNAFDYE
+796 VNAFDFS

-811 DTIYNKIKNALRKYW
+811 NDIFRKIKNAFRKYW
-826 FLILPL
+826 FLILPII
-832 VGKERIIEDKNSIKI
+832 GKERLIEDRS
-847 SKEDNPGLTEE
+847 G
-858 EIQEKNEEIK
+858 NEQFKDE
-868 KAEVNLLGTKKV
+868 EVNLLGTKRV
-880 KDYIEQISEKAAK
+880 KDYIDEVSEKAAK
-893 SHTNTIYKTILD
+893 SHTHTIYKTILD
-905 AVNKAENKILRNLF
+905 AVNKASNKILRNIF
-919 AKEYVEQF
+919 AKEYIESY
-927 KQGEDKWFKSK
+927 KQGEDKWFKTK
-938 PTEKQIKSKLNNENF
+938 PTEKQVKSKLNNENF

-966 KIEEGFSREEIQRA
+966 KIEQGLSREEIQKA

-985 VDLSRTRANI
+985 ADLSRTRANI

-1008 QYVADYELLRKT
+1008 QYIADYELLRKT

-1031 SSTGDPCPVCKAL
+1031 SSTGDPCPVCQAL

-1049 IPFTDA
+1049 IPFTEP

-1089 CHCDYQLIIKG
+1089 CKCGYQLIIKG

>member
-1 MNPFKKITSVFR
+1 MNPFKKITSVFK

-18 NNIENS
+18 NNIENV

-38 FKTRQDIEL
+38 FKTRQDVAL

-185 IRVINPHPRDPEVPY
+185 IRVINPHPRNPEIPY

-317 KVQDRKFIKRA
+317 RVQDKKFIKRA

-333 KRVISAFNF
+333 KRVVSAFNF

-384 TEIVYSGYTKESAE
+384 TEIIYSGYTKESAE

-416 AQDIEDEQQD
+416 AQDIEDEQED

-432 QPTEEEQTEE
+432 QPTEEKPA
-442 EQTEEIPKENDGS
+442 EEIPEENDGS
-455 EKDSNE
+455 EKT
-461 SNIDNV
+461 
-467 SKKWILQNI
+467 LQ
-476 NLNNLKI
+476 KI
-483 KNEGNPYHAEDG
+483 H
-495 KFDFAPYKEYKG
+495 
-507 LKESA
+507 
-512 QRIAKIAK
+512 
-520 DVYKNRTSKNY
+520 
-531 KKYKNYYDLVKK
+531 
-543 ERQKLYDMNNIDI
+543 
-556 DKANKIIDD
+556 
-565 WTEGFYSGD
+565 
-574 NIVFDKD
+574 
-581 GNVIDKSSTEIF
+581 
-593 SKLDIALSQSIVHE
+593 
-607 LGGNLDVERVQVS
+607 
-620 SEDYGYDGSLITK
+620 
-633 DKNISTTTDSSWIS
+633 
-647 DKNNGLDYNKDDFDA
+647 
-662 GYLFKFNVKDKNV
+662 
-675 KMLPEIQAAGL
+675 
-686 EEGINHPFAIQL
+686 
-698 EVVCEVNSNIKPTE
+698 
-712 VLWDNLK
+712 
-719 QNNIKIKIE
+719 IE
-728 NQESEMHNHTS
+728 NQESEMHNHTN

-766 NKINQAKNNLLREI
+766 NKINQAKNNLLKEI

-847 SKEDNPGLTEE
+847 SKEDNPNLTEE

-880 KDYIEQISEKAAK
+880 KDYIEQVSEKAAK

-919 AKEYVEQF
+919 AKEYVEKF

-938 PTEKQIKSKLNNENF
+938 PTEKQVKSKLNNENF

-1049 IPFTDA
+1049 IPFSDP

>member
-1 MNPFKKITSVFR
+1 MNPFKKIASVLK
-13 RTPNK
+13 RTPN
-18 NNIENS
+18 NLQTQTT
-24 NKNSIATDFLRRGN
+24 NSIANDFLRRGN
-38 FKTRQDIEL
+38 FKARQDVQL
-47 DQKYNPE
+47 DQKFNPE
-54 MTVNGWMFAALNAR
+54 MTVNGWMYAALNTR

-75 CEENIITE
+75 CEENIVSE
-83 SKKGE
+83 SEKQE
-88 NLYHPYLQLIEES
+88 NPYHPYLKLIEES
-101 KEIPEYEFWKRAI
+101 KEIPEYEFWKKAI
-114 SDYDNYG
+114 SNYDNYG
-121 QMFFFILRRVV
+121 LIYFFVLRRVV
-132 YDKNGEIEHIG
+132 KDKDGTIQHIG
-143 LPTRIDI
+143 LPTKINI
-150 LNASKMTILTRNG
+150 LSSPKITALTHDG
-163 KIVGYKEQ
+163 KIVGYREQ
-171 IDSTHKREYSADQI
+171 IDATHKREFAPEQI
-185 IRVINPHPRDPEVPY
+185 IRVINPHPRNQDEPY
-200 SIYDAAKDYQYTI
+200 SIYEAAKDYQYTI
-213 NKGTEFAQNALINNM
+213 NKGTEFAQNALINNI

-233 LSTTEV
+233 LSTSEV

-293 IFAVTGTSKTV
+293 IFAVTGTSKTI

-317 KVQDRKFIKRA
+317 KVQDKKFIKRA

-333 KRVISAFNF
+333 KRIISAFNF
-342 DYRVKYPE
+342 DYRVRYPE
-350 LYKQNQVKMVIKPLY
+350 LYKQNGVKMVIKSIY
-365 DAQET
+365 DAAET
-370 QEQFDT
+370 SEQFDV

-398 DFMYGDISFTD
+398 KFMYGDISFTD

-416 AQDIEDEQQD
+416 AQDIEDEQED
-426 IDNPEN
+426 IDNSEN
-432 QPTEEEQTEE
+432 QPTEEEPKEE
-442 EQTEEIPKENDGS
+442 TPEENDGS
-455 EKDSNE
+455 EKETHKTNVD
-461 SNIDNV
+461 NITKRWLFQNV
-467 SKKWILQNI
+467 
-476 NLNNLKI
+476 NLNNLEIKN

-495 KFDFAPYKEYKG
+495 KFDFAPYKDYKG

-512 QRIAKIAK
+512 QKIAKIAK

-531 KKYKNYYDLVKK
+531 KNYKNYYDLVKK

-574 NIVFDKD
+574 NIVLDKD
-581 GNVIDKSSTEIF
+581 GKVIDKSSTEIF
-593 SKLDIALSQSIVHE
+593 NKLDVALSQSIVHE
-607 LGGNLDVERVQVS
+607 LGGNLDVERIQVS
-620 SEDYGYDGSLITK
+620 SEDYGYDGSLITE
-633 DKNISTTTDSSWIS
+633 DKNLSTTTDSSWIS
-647 DKNNGLDYNKDDFDA
+647 EKNNGLNYNKDDFDA
-662 GYLFKFNVKDKNV
+662 GYLFKFNIKDKNV

-698 EVVCEVNSNIKPTE
+698 EVVCEVNSDIKPSE
-712 VLWDNLK
+712 ILWDNLK

-728 NQESEMHNHTS
+728 NQESEMHNHTN
-739 SDNYYMK
+739 SDDYYLK
-746 ALKLHINEQ
+746 ALKLHMNEQ

-766 NKINQAKNNLLREI
+766 NKINQTKNNLLKEI

-832 VGKERIIEDKNSIKI
+832 IGKERVVEDKNSIRI
-847 SKEDNPGLTEE
+847 LKEDNPDLTEE
-858 EIQEKNEEIK
+858 EIQERNEEIK

-880 KDYIEQISEKAAK
+880 KDYIEQASEKAAK

-938 PTEKQIKSKLNNENF
+938 PTEKQVKSKLGNQNF
-953 IKDNQKLYDSVRK
+953 IKDNQSLYDSVRK

-1031 SSTGDPCPVCKAL
+1031 SSTGNPCPVCKAL

-1049 IPFTDA
+1049 IPFTEP

>member
-18 NNIENS
+18 NNIENVK
-24 NKNSIATDFLRRGN
+24 KNSIATDFLRRGN
-38 FKTRQDIEL
+38 FKTRQDVAL

-121 QMFFFILRRVV
+121 QMYFFVLRRVV
-132 YDKNGEIEHIG
+132 YDKNGEVEHIG
-143 LPTRIDI
+143 LPTRIDV
-150 LNASKMTILTRNG
+150 LNASKMTILTKNG
-163 KIVGYKEQ
+163 KVVGYKEQ

-185 IRVINPHPRDPEVPY
+185 IRIINPHPRNPDIPY

-384 TEIVYSGYTKESAE
+384 TEIIYSGYTKESAE

-416 AQDIEDEQQD
+416 AQDIEDEQED

-432 QPTEEEQTEE
+432 QPTEEEPKEE
-442 EQTEEIPKENDGS
+442 TSEENDGL
-455 EKDSNE
+455 EKETHKTNVD
-461 SNIDNV
+461 NIT
-467 SKKWILQNI
+467 KRWILQDI
-476 NLNNLKI
+476 NLNNSEVKN

-495 KFDFAPYKEYKG
+495 KFDFAPYKDYKG

-512 QRIAKIAK
+512 QKIAKIAK

-531 KKYKNYYDLVKK
+531 KNYKNYYDLVKK
-543 ERQKLYDMNNIDI
+543 ERQKLYDINNIDI

-574 NIVFDKD
+574 NIVLDKD
-581 GNVIDKSSTEIF
+581 GKVIDKSSIEIF
-593 SKLDIALSQSIVHE
+593 NKLDVALSQSIIHE
-607 LGGNLDVERVQVS
+607 LGGNLDVERIQVS
-620 SEDYGYDGSLITK
+620 SEDYGYDGSLITE
-633 DKNISTTTDSSWIS
+633 DKNLSTTTDSSWIS
-647 DKNNGLDYNKDDFDA
+647 EKNNGLNYNKDNFDA
-662 GYLFKFNVKDKNV
+662 GYLFKFNIKDKNV
-675 KMLPEIQAAGL
+675 KMLPEVQASGL
-686 EEGINHPFAIQL
+686 EEGINNPFASQL
-698 EVVCEVNSNIKPTE
+698 EVVCEVNSDIKPAKI
-712 VLWDNLK
+712 LWDNLK

-728 NQESEMHNHTS
+728 NQESEMHNHTN
-739 SDNYYMK
+739 SDDYYLK
-746 ALKLHINEQ
+746 ALRPHINEL

-780 RTIQLQAI
+780 RSIQLQAI
-788 RESSSKLS
+788 RESNTKMA
-796 VNAFDYE
+796 VNAFDFS

-811 DTIYNKIKNALRKYW
+811 NNIFKKIKNAFRKYW
-826 FLILPL
+826 FLILPII
-832 VGKERIIEDKNSIKI
+832 GKERLIEDRT
-847 SKEDNPGLTEE
+847 G
-858 EIQEKNEEIK
+858 NEQFKDE
-868 KAEVNLLGTKKV
+868 EVNLLGTKRV
-880 KDYIEQISEKAAK
+880 KDYIEEVSEKAAK
-893 SHTNTIYKTILD
+893 SHTHTIYKTILD
-905 AVNKAENKILRNLF
+905 AVNKASNKILRNIF
-919 AKEYVEQF
+919 AKEYVKSY
-927 KQGEDKWFKSK
+927 KQGEDKWFKTK
-938 PTEKQIKSKLNNENF
+938 PTEKQVKSKLNNENF

-966 KIEEGFSREEIQRA
+966 KIEQGLSREEIQKA

-1008 QYVADYELLRKT
+1008 QYIADYELLRKT

-1031 SSTGDPCPVCKAL
+1031 SSTGDPCPVCQAL

-1049 IPFTDA
+1049 IPFTEP

-1079 TIESGVVHCN
+1079 TIDSGVVHCN
-1089 CHCDYQLIIKG
+1089 CKCGYQLIIKG

>member
-1 MNPFKKITSVFR
+1 MNPFKKIASVFK
-13 RTPNK
+13 RTPN
-18 NNIENS
+18 NLQTQTT
-24 NKNSIATDFLRRGN
+24 NSIANDFLRRGN
-38 FKTRQDIEL
+38 FKAKQDVQL
-47 DQKYNPE
+47 DQKFNPE
-54 MTVNGWMFAALNAR
+54 MTVNGWMYAALNIR

-75 CEENIITE
+75 CEENIVSE
-83 SKKGE
+83 SEKQE
-88 NLYHPYLQLIEES
+88 NPYHPYLKLIEES
-101 KEIPEYEFWKRAI
+101 KEIPEYEFWKKAI
-114 SDYDNYG
+114 SNYDNYG
-121 QMFFFILRRVV
+121 LIYFFVLRRVV
-132 YDKNGEIEHIG
+132 KNADGSIQHIG
-143 LPTRIDI
+143 IPTKINI
-150 LNASKMTILTRNG
+150 LNSSKIIPLTHDG
-163 KIVGYKEQ
+163 KIVGYREQ
-171 IDSTHKREYSADQI
+171 VDATHKREFAPEQI
-185 IRVINPHPRDPEVPY
+185 IRVINPHPRNQDEPY
-200 SIYDAAKDYQYTI
+200 SIYEAAKDYQYTI
-213 NKGTEFAQNALINNM
+213 NKGTEFAQNALINNI

-233 LSTTEV
+233 LSTSEV

-293 IFAVTGTSKTV
+293 IFAVTGTSKTI

-317 KVQDRKFIKRA
+317 KVQDKKFIKRA

-333 KRVISAFNF
+333 KRIISAFNF
-342 DYRVKYPE
+342 DYRVRYPE
-350 LYKQNQVKMVIKPLY
+350 LYKQNGVKMAIKSIY
-365 DAQET
+365 DAAET
-370 QEQFDT
+370 SEQFDV

-384 TEIVYSGYTKESAE
+384 TEIIYSGYTKESAE
-398 DFMYGDISFTD
+398 KFMYGDISFTD

-416 AQDIEDEQQD
+416 AQDIEGEQED

-432 QPTEEEQTEE
+432 QPTEKETTDEVSE
-442 EQTEEIPKENDGS
+442 ENDGS

-461 SNIDNV
+461 SNVDNIT
-467 SKKWILQNI
+467 KRWILQNI
-476 NLNNLKI
+476 NLNNLEI
-483 KNEGNPYHAEDG
+483 KNENKGNPYHAEDG
-495 KFDFAPYKEYKG
+495 KFDFAPYKNFNG
-507 LKESA
+507 LKEA
-512 QRIAKIAK
+512 VERISKYAKKVYENRNSSNWK
-520 DVYKNRTSKNY
+520 DYSEYYNLIKNEREKLY
-531 KKYKNYYDLVKK
+531 KKNK
-543 ERQKLYDMNNIDI
+543 EYDI
-556 DKANKIIDD
+556 DEANESISK
-565 WTEGFYSGD
+565 WLRGD
-574 NIVFDKD
+574 YTGDSLTSVDKT
-581 GNVIDKSSTEIF
+581 KEEIF
-593 SKLDIALSQSIVHE
+593 NPLDIALSQSIIHE
-607 LGGNLDVERVQVS
+607 LGGEIKVFRMQASNE
-620 SEDYGYDGSLITK
+620 YYDGSVINK
-633 DKNISTTTDSSWIS
+633 DKNLSTTLDKSWLS
-647 DKNNGLDYNKDDFDA
+647 DPESNGLYIDKDEFNK
-662 GYLFKFNVKDKNV
+662 GHLFEFNVKDKQV
-675 KMLPEIQAAGL
+675 KMVPEVLIAGTDEITANDFGGQIEL
-686 EEGINHPFAIQL
+686 I
-698 EVVCEVNSNIKPTE
+698 CEVDNNIKSTE
-712 VLWDNLK
+712 LLWDSTKNNL
-719 QNNIKIKIE
+719 KIKIE

-746 ALKLHINEQ
+746 ALKLHVNEQ

-766 NKINQAKNNLLREI
+766 NKINQAKNNLLKEI

-832 VGKERIIEDKNSIKI
+832 VGKERVIEDKNNIKI
-847 SKEDNPGLTEE
+847 SKEDNPDLTEE

-880 KDYIEQISEKAAK
+880 KDYIEQVSEKAAK

-919 AKEYVEQF
+919 AKEYVERF

-938 PTEKQIKSKLNNENF
+938 PTEKQVKSKLNNENF
-953 IKDNQKLYDSVRK
+953 IKDNQSLYDSVRK
-966 KIEEGFSREEIQRA
+966 KIEEGFSREEIQRD

-1049 IPFTDA
+1049 IPFSDP

>member
-1 MNPFKKITSVFR
+1 MNPFKKIASVFK
-13 RTPNK
+13 RTPN
-18 NNIENS
+18 NLQTQTT
-24 NKNSIATDFLRRGN
+24 NSIANDFLRRGN
-38 FKTRQDIEL
+38 FKARQDVQL
-47 DQKYNPE
+47 DQKFNPE
-54 MTVNGWMFAALNAR
+54 MTVNGWMYAALNIR

-75 CEENIITE
+75 CEENIVSE
-83 SKKGE
+83 SEKQK
-88 NLYHPYLQLIEES
+88 NPYHPYLKLIEES
-101 KEIPEYEFWKRAI
+101 KEIPEYEFWKKAI
-114 SDYDNYG
+114 SNYDNYG
-121 QMFFFILRRVV
+121 LIYFFVLRRVV
-132 YDKNGEIEHIG
+132 KNTDGSIKHIG
-143 LPTRIDI
+143 IPTKINI
-150 LNASKMTILTRNG
+150 LNSSKIIPLTHDG
-163 KIVGYKEQ
+163 KIVGYREQ
-171 IDSTHKREYSADQI
+171 IDATHKREFAPEQI
-185 IRVINPHPRDPEVPY
+185 IRVINPHPRNQDEPY
-200 SIYDAAKDYQYTI
+200 SIYEAAKDYQYTI
-213 NKGTEFAQNALINNM
+213 NKGTEFAQNALINNI

-233 LSTTEV
+233 LSTSEV

-293 IFAVTGTSKTV
+293 IFAVTGTSKTI

-317 KVQDRKFIKRA
+317 KVQDKKFIKRT

-342 DYRVKYPE
+342 DYRVRYPE
-350 LYKQNQVKMVIKPLY
+350 LYKQDGVKMVIKSIY
-365 DAQET
+365 DPVET
-370 QEQFDT
+370 SEQFDV

-384 TEIVYSGYTKESAE
+384 TEIIYSGYTKESAE
-398 DFMYGDISFTD
+398 KFMYGDIPFTD

-416 AQDIEDEQQD
+416 AKDIEGEQED

-432 QPTEEEQTEE
+432 QPTDEEPTEE
-442 EQTEEIPKENDGS
+442 NSEENDGS
-455 EKDSNE
+455 EKT
-461 SNIDNV
+461 
-467 SKKWILQNI
+467 LQHI
-476 NLNNLKI
+476 
-483 KNEGNPYHAEDG
+483 H
-495 KFDFAPYKEYKG
+495 
-507 LKESA
+507 
-512 QRIAKIAK
+512 
-520 DVYKNRTSKNY
+520 V
-531 KKYKNYYDLVKK
+531 
-543 ERQKLYDMNNIDI
+543 
-556 DKANKIIDD
+556 
-565 WTEGFYSGD
+565 
-574 NIVFDKD
+574 
-581 GNVIDKSSTEIF
+581 
-593 SKLDIALSQSIVHE
+593 
-607 LGGNLDVERVQVS
+607 
-620 SEDYGYDGSLITK
+620 
-633 DKNISTTTDSSWIS
+633 
-647 DKNNGLDYNKDDFDA
+647 
-662 GYLFKFNVKDKNV
+662 
-675 KMLPEIQAAGL
+675 
-686 EEGINHPFAIQL
+686 
-698 EVVCEVNSNIKPTE
+698 
-712 VLWDNLK
+712 
-719 QNNIKIKIE
+719 E

-746 ALKLHINEQ
+746 ALKLHVNEQ

-832 VGKERIIEDKNSIKI
+832 IGKERVIEDKNSIKI

-880 KDYIEQISEKAAK
+880 KDYIEQVSEKAAK

-919 AKEYVEQF
+919 AKEYIEQF

-938 PTEKQIKSKLNNENF
+938 PTEKQVKSKLGNQNF
-953 IKDNQKLYDSVRK
+953 IKDNQSLYDSVRK

-1049 IPFTDA
+1049 IPFTDP

>member
-1 MNPFKKITSVFR
+1 MNPFKKIASVFK
-13 RTPNK
+13 RTPN
-18 NNIENS
+18 NLQTQTT
-24 NKNSIATDFLRRGN
+24 NSIANDFLRRGN
-38 FKTRQDIEL
+38 FKARQDVQL
-47 DQKYNPE
+47 DQKFNPE
-54 MTVNGWMFAALNAR
+54 MTVNGWMYAALNTR

-75 CEENIITE
+75 CEENIVSE
-83 SKKGE
+83 SEKQE
-88 NLYHPYLQLIEES
+88 NPYHPYLKLIEES
-101 KEIPEYEFWKRAI
+101 KEIPEYEFWKKAI
-114 SDYDNYG
+114 SNYDNYG
-121 QMFFFILRRVV
+121 LIYFFVLRRVV
-132 YDKNGEIEHIG
+132 KNTDGSIKHIG
-143 LPTRIDI
+143 IPTKINI
-150 LNASKMTILTRNG
+150 LNSSKIIPLTHDG
-163 KIVGYKEQ
+163 KIVGYREQ
-171 IDSTHKREYSADQI
+171 VDATHKREFAPEQI
-185 IRVINPHPRDPEVPY
+185 IRVINPHPRNQDEPY
-200 SIYDAAKDYQYTI
+200 SIYEAAKDYQYTI
-213 NKGTEFAQNALINNM
+213 NKGTEFAQNALINNI

-233 LSTTEV
+233 LSTSEV

-293 IFAVTGTSKTV
+293 IFAVTGTSKTI

-317 KVQDRKFIKRA
+317 KVQDKKFIKRT

-342 DYRVKYPE
+342 DYRVRYPE
-350 LYKQNQVKMVIKPLY
+350 LYKQDGVKMVIKSIY
-365 DAQET
+365 DPVET
-370 QEQFDT
+370 SEQFDV

-384 TEIVYSGYTKESAE
+384 TEIIYSGYTKESAE
-398 DFMYGDISFTD
+398 KFMYGDISFTD

-416 AQDIEDEQQD
+416 AQDIEGEQED
-426 IDNPEN
+426 INNPEN
-432 QPTEEEQTEE
+432 QPTGEEPTEE
-442 EQTEEIPKENDGS
+442 NSEENDGS
-455 EKDSNE
+455 EKT
-461 SNIDNV
+461 
-467 SKKWILQNI
+467 LQHI
-476 NLNNLKI
+476 
-483 KNEGNPYHAEDG
+483 H
-495 KFDFAPYKEYKG
+495 
-507 LKESA
+507 
-512 QRIAKIAK
+512 
-520 DVYKNRTSKNY
+520 V
-531 KKYKNYYDLVKK
+531 
-543 ERQKLYDMNNIDI
+543 
-556 DKANKIIDD
+556 
-565 WTEGFYSGD
+565 
-574 NIVFDKD
+574 
-581 GNVIDKSSTEIF
+581 
-593 SKLDIALSQSIVHE
+593 
-607 LGGNLDVERVQVS
+607 
-620 SEDYGYDGSLITK
+620 
-633 DKNISTTTDSSWIS
+633 
-647 DKNNGLDYNKDDFDA
+647 
-662 GYLFKFNVKDKNV
+662 
-675 KMLPEIQAAGL
+675 
-686 EEGINHPFAIQL
+686 
-698 EVVCEVNSNIKPTE
+698 
-712 VLWDNLK
+712 
-719 QNNIKIKIE
+719 E

-746 ALKLHINEQ
+746 ALKLHVNEQ

-766 NKINQAKNNLLREI
+766 NKINQAKNNLLKEI

-905 AVNKAENKILRNLF
+905 AVNKAENKILKNLF

-938 PTEKQIKSKLNNENF
+938 PTEKQVKSKLGNQNF
-953 IKDNQKLYDSVRK
+953 IKDNQSLYDSVRK

-1049 IPFTDA
+1049 IPFTDP

>member
-1 MNPFKKITSVFR
+1 MNPFKKIASVLK
-13 RTPNK
+13 RTPN
-18 NNIENS
+18 NLQTQTTNS
-24 NKNSIATDFLRRGN
+24 VANDFLRRGN
-38 FKTRQDIEL
+38 FKTKQDVQL
-47 DQKYNPE
+47 DQKFNPE
-54 MTVNGWMFAALNAR
+54 MTVNGWMYAALNIR

-75 CEENIITE
+75 CEENIVSE
-83 SKKGE
+83 SEKQE
-88 NLYHPYLQLIEES
+88 NLYHPYLKLIEES
-101 KEIPEYEFWKRAI
+101 KEIPEYEFWKKAI
-114 SDYDNYG
+114 SNYDNYG
-121 QMFFFILRRVV
+121 LIYFFVLRRVV
-132 YDKNGEIEHIG
+132 KDKDGTIQHIG
-143 LPTRIDI
+143 LPTKINI
-150 LNASKMTILTRNG
+150 LSSPKITALTHDG
-163 KIVGYKEQ
+163 KIVGYREQ
-171 IDSTHKREYSADQI
+171 IDATHKREFAPEQI
-185 IRVINPHPRDPEVPY
+185 IRVINPHPRNQDEPY
-200 SIYDAAKDYQYTI
+200 SIYEAAKDYQYTI
-213 NKGTEFAQNALINNM
+213 NKGTEFAQNALINNI

-233 LSTTEV
+233 LSTSEV

-293 IFAVTGTSKTV
+293 IFAVTGTSKTI

-317 KVQDRKFIKRA
+317 KVQDKKFIKRA

-333 KRVISAFNF
+333 KRIISAFNF
-342 DYRVKYPE
+342 DYRVRYPE
-350 LYKQNQVKMVIKPLY
+350 LYKQNGVKMVIKSIY
-365 DAQET
+365 DAAET
-370 QEQFDT
+370 SEQFDV

-398 DFMYGDISFTD
+398 KFMYGDISFTD

-416 AQDIEDEQQD
+416 AQDIEDEQDD
-426 IDNPEN
+426 IDKNPEE
-432 QPTEEEQTEE
+432 PEKTEEKE
-442 EQTEEIPKENDGS
+442 ENDGS
-455 EKDSNE
+455 EKT
-461 SNIDNV
+461 
-467 SKKWILQNI
+467 LQHI
-476 NLNNLKI
+476 
-483 KNEGNPYHAEDG
+483 H
-495 KFDFAPYKEYKG
+495 
-507 LKESA
+507 
-512 QRIAKIAK
+512 
-520 DVYKNRTSKNY
+520 
-531 KKYKNYYDLVKK
+531 
-543 ERQKLYDMNNIDI
+543 
-556 DKANKIIDD
+556 
-565 WTEGFYSGD
+565 
-574 NIVFDKD
+574 
-581 GNVIDKSSTEIF
+581 
-593 SKLDIALSQSIVHE
+593 
-607 LGGNLDVERVQVS
+607 
-620 SEDYGYDGSLITK
+620 
-633 DKNISTTTDSSWIS
+633 
-647 DKNNGLDYNKDDFDA
+647 
-662 GYLFKFNVKDKNV
+662 
-675 KMLPEIQAAGL
+675 
-686 EEGINHPFAIQL
+686 
-698 EVVCEVNSNIKPTE
+698 
-712 VLWDNLK
+712 
-719 QNNIKIKIE
+719 IE

-739 SDNYYMK
+739 SDDYYMK
-746 ALKLHINEQ
+746 ALKFHVNEQ
-755 GELDEYGKSIE
+755 GELDEYGKSVE
-766 NKINQAKNNLLREI
+766 NKIKQAKNNLLKEI

-832 VGKERIIEDKNSIKI
+832 IGKERVVEDKNSIKI
-847 SKEDNPGLTEE
+847 LKEDNPDLTEE

-880 KDYIEQISEKAAK
+880 KDYIEQVSEKAAK

-919 AKEYVEQF
+919 AKEYIEQF

-938 PTEKQIKSKLNNENF
+938 PTEKQVKSKLGNQNF
-953 IKDNQKLYDSVRK
+953 VKDNQSLYDSVRK

-1031 SSTGDPCPVCKAL
+1031 SSTGDPCPVCKTL

-1049 IPFTDA
+1049 IPFTEP

>member
-150 LNASKMTILTRNG
+150 LNASKMTILKKDGR
-163 KIVGYKEQ
+163 IVGYKEQ

>member
-1 MNPFKKITSVFR
+1 MNPFKKITSVFK

-18 NNIENS
+18 NNIENI

-38 FKTRQDIEL
+38 FKTRQDVAL

-150 LNASKMTILTRNG
+150 LNASKMTILTKNG

-171 IDSTHKREYSADQI
+171 IDSTHKREYSAEQI
-185 IRVINPHPRDPEVPY
+185 IRVINPHPRDPEIPY

-304 LGIEESGVTRDTS
+304 LGIEESGVTRDTAR
-317 KVQDRKFIKRA
+317 VQDRKFIKRA

-333 KRVISAFNF
+333 KRVVSAFNF

-416 AQDIEDEQQD
+416 AQDIEDEQED

-442 EQTEEIPKENDGS
+442 TPAKETPEENDGS

-461 SNIDNV
+461 SNVDNI

-512 QRIAKIAK
+512 QKIAKISK

-543 ERQKLYDMNNIDI
+543 ERQKLYDMNNLDI

-633 DKNISTTTDSSWIS
+633 DKNISTTTDYSWIS

-662 GYLFKFNVKDKNV
+662 GYLFKFNVKDKNI

-698 EVVCEVNSNIKPTE
+698 EVVCEVKSDIKPTE

-719 QNNIKIKIE
+719 QNSIKIKIE
-728 NQESEMHNHTS
+728 NQESEMHNHTN

-746 ALKLHINEQ
+746 ALKLHVNEQ

-766 NKINQAKNNLLREI
+766 NKINQAKNNLLKEI

-803 DIRTEEQE
+803 DIRTEEEE

-847 SKEDNPGLTEE
+847 SKEDNPNLTEE

-880 KDYIEQISEKAAK
+880 KDYIEQVSEKAAK

-919 AKEYVEQF
+919 AKEYVEKF

-938 PTEKQIKSKLNNENF
+938 PTEKQVKSKLNNENF

-1020 NMLDKAYKRLV
+1020 NMIDKAYKRLV

-1049 IPFTDA
+1049 IPFSDP

>member
-1 MNPFKKITSVFR
+1 MNPFKKITSVFK

-18 NNIENS
+18 NNIENV

-38 FKTRQDIEL
+38 FKTRQDVAL

-185 IRVINPHPRDPEVPY
+185 IRVINPHPRDPEIPY

-333 KRVISAFNF
+333 KRVVSAFNF

-350 LYKQNQVKMVIKPLY
+350 LYKQNQVKMVIKQLY

-416 AQDIEDEQQD
+416 AQDIEDEQED

-432 QPTEEEQTEE
+432 QPTEEEKPTEE
-442 EQTEEIPKENDGS
+442 TPEENDGS
-455 EKDSNE
+455 EKT
-461 SNIDNV
+461 
-467 SKKWILQNI
+467 LQ
-476 NLNNLKI
+476 KI
-483 KNEGNPYHAEDG
+483 H
-495 KFDFAPYKEYKG
+495 
-507 LKESA
+507 
-512 QRIAKIAK
+512 
-520 DVYKNRTSKNY
+520 
-531 KKYKNYYDLVKK
+531 
-543 ERQKLYDMNNIDI
+543 
-556 DKANKIIDD
+556 
-565 WTEGFYSGD
+565 
-574 NIVFDKD
+574 
-581 GNVIDKSSTEIF
+581 
-593 SKLDIALSQSIVHE
+593 
-607 LGGNLDVERVQVS
+607 
-620 SEDYGYDGSLITK
+620 
-633 DKNISTTTDSSWIS
+633 
-647 DKNNGLDYNKDDFDA
+647 
-662 GYLFKFNVKDKNV
+662 
-675 KMLPEIQAAGL
+675 
-686 EEGINHPFAIQL
+686 
-698 EVVCEVNSNIKPTE
+698 
-712 VLWDNLK
+712 
-719 QNNIKIKIE
+719 IE

-766 NKINQAKNNLLREI
+766 NKINQAKNNLLKEI

-796 VNAFDYE
+796 VNAFDYD

-847 SKEDNPGLTEE
+847 SKEDNPDLTEE

-880 KDYIEQISEKAAK
+880 KDYIEQVSEKAAK

-919 AKEYVEQF
+919 AKEYVEKF

-938 PTEKQIKSKLNNENF
+938 PTEKQVKSKLNNENF
-953 IKDNQKLYDSVRK
+953 IKDNQSLYDSVRK

-1049 IPFTDA
+1049 IPFSDP

>member
-1 MNPFKKITSVFR
+1 MNPFKKITSVFK

-18 NNIENS
+18 NNIENV

-38 FKTRQDIEL
+38 FKTRQDVAL

-150 LNASKMTILTRNG
+150 LNASKMTILKKDGR
-163 KIVGYKEQ
+163 IVGYKEQ

-185 IRVINPHPRDPEVPY
+185 IRIINPHPRDPEIPY

-350 LYKQNQVKMVIKPLY
+350 LYKQNQIKMVIKPLY

-416 AQDIEDEQQD
+416 AQDIEDEQED
-426 IDNPEN
+426 INNPEN
-432 QPTEEEQTEE
+432 QPTEEEP
-442 EQTEEIPKENDGS
+442 TEEIQEENDGS
-455 EKDSNE
+455 EKT
-461 SNIDNV
+461 
-467 SKKWILQNI
+467 LQ
-476 NLNNLKI
+476 KI
-483 KNEGNPYHAEDG
+483 H
-495 KFDFAPYKEYKG
+495 
-507 LKESA
+507 
-512 QRIAKIAK
+512 
-520 DVYKNRTSKNY
+520 V
-531 KKYKNYYDLVKK
+531 
-543 ERQKLYDMNNIDI
+543 
-556 DKANKIIDD
+556 
-565 WTEGFYSGD
+565 
-574 NIVFDKD
+574 
-581 GNVIDKSSTEIF
+581 
-593 SKLDIALSQSIVHE
+593 
-607 LGGNLDVERVQVS
+607 
-620 SEDYGYDGSLITK
+620 
-633 DKNISTTTDSSWIS
+633 
-647 DKNNGLDYNKDDFDA
+647 
-662 GYLFKFNVKDKNV
+662 
-675 KMLPEIQAAGL
+675 
-686 EEGINHPFAIQL
+686 
-698 EVVCEVNSNIKPTE
+698 
-712 VLWDNLK
+712 
-719 QNNIKIKIE
+719 E

-766 NKINQAKNNLLREI
+766 NKINQAKNNLLKEI

-847 SKEDNPGLTEE
+847 SKEDNPSLTEE

-868 KAEVNLLGTKKV
+868 KTEVNLLGTKKV
-880 KDYIEQISEKAAK
+880 KDYIEQVSEKAAK

-905 AVNKAENKILRNLF
+905 SVNKAENKILRNLF
-919 AKEYVEQF
+919 AKEYIEQF

-938 PTEKQIKSKLNNENF
+938 PTEKQVKSKLNNENF
-953 IKDNQKLYDSVRK
+953 IKDNQSLYDSVRK

-1031 SSTGDPCPVCKAL
+1031 SSTGDPCPVCKSL